1 MGVVVLGTNSERDMK
16 IAEVKDGYKYV
27 EKLYAL
33 YPILGNAIIKESTQ
47 EKINAQAKKALDQ
60 LVENPSY
67 FASVPLNWHLFITL
81 ATINYAKKWNAYEEG
96 RFTKYITL
104 QFGYRDDSGKIW
116 GVISKSLE
124 KTFNSKNRF
133 FLKDKNGREFY
144 ETVLVHSFAPL
155 NAWDSVFDLLYD
167 FLKYNLR
174 WNYIKDDPIINKMIY
189 ALNAKMNGNSSDD
202 EDLFISSKE
211 YHIRLGAK
219 RLLQNRPE
227 YSTVLF
233 EQIISRINDL
243 VQNSAKE
250 PSTYVEQLVD
260 QWFTNRISRMLE
272 GEKEQ
277 FTRKV
282 SRSGDTA
289 LSYSRIRA
297 SLMVDSSGV
306 VVNIPTIRLENT
318 GHKYAEVKLYDEVR
332 LISKE
337 TLEIYGNELGETV
350 SGCNIPITIS
360 GLNTCNLKVE
370 IVCDGDVIYDSGKSL
385 YKRFW
390 IFKNSKE
397 TSISGLKPGRYE
409 IYAPS
414 VDCISF
420 EEVDVYEKGN
430 NYLDICLND
439 DYAIYYNDRLVAMD
453 TSNIREVTI
462 SEPEYVEGCH
472 YVTEEDECK
481 IALIQDGFSLYLDK
495 DRQGNSV
502 RMYCGGEEIELTDY
516 WKDGDVCEIPLSSLS
531 SVDDVLS
538 VSIVSLEKNA
548 VIYEKHFLV
557 LRDLNVSFNKDCYV
571 MQDDYDE
578 AFADIRINEEM
589 QKHSI
594 QMGENVISIEYGAGN
609 INIDI
614 PAMTYHWNNIE
625 NIYPGENIW
634 IDDIKQGA
642 ELEIN
647 CSSELDF
654 EVEIGDERFSDSKI
668 DLFAIAEQ
676 ERSKASYNYP
686 VTVSVQNH
694 RYTLGQIIFS
704 EMFIRMPVFTSD
716 EQFIYWDGGISFIGN
731 RNKRIRLDLYNEE
744 NQAYSLE
751 LKFDDNKIELPE
763 DFVDGEYTY
772 SIVLESG
779 DEELILAQET
789 QFFGNPNKY
798 RFENK
803 VIEIFEV
810 TEDVEEGTKP
820 QEIKPV
826 YIENIKFIERNFV
839 ASEDGIFDI
848 YEGQMFFVRPDGSKK
863 YYSRKYYTN
872 KQTNFSFYKINPVKV
887 IYINEKLLRI
897 VNEDDEGLYCYDNF
911 GTSPRLEITDR
922 EPRIG
927 AKNYKD
933 ILFYLYGSNV
943 KRLRAQVNTPVVST
957 YSNVRNDF
965 EKYVEIDQH
974 EVIEADV
981 SKRMIINAGPGT
993 GKTWTLIE
1001 KIINLVDVQEVD
1013 PETILVLCFSKAAV
1027 EVVKNRL
1034 KKAADEERVSE
1045 VINLVDVRTFDSFA
1059 SQVLYWV
1066 KDESEYDNL
1075 QYYDIGKLNYDERI
1089 NLFTNT
1095 ITELPELLEQCSH
1108 LFVDEVQDLVKE
1120 RARMVLAM
1128 IRKIPEH
1135 SGVTLLGDA
1144 CQSIYDY
1151 QAGNDRM
1158 TSKQFYGIMAD
1169 DMPKFAHY
1177 TFTRNYRQDDELASL
1192 GDGYRKHILS
1202 GRIKECDSY
1211 WHKEVEKQIPQFKE
1225 YDADKITQSS
1235 LRELLDGGTV
1245 GILTRTNGQ
1254 ALKISAA
1261 LREKGIDHVL
1271 KKRLRDNTLNKW
1283 IALVF
1288 NDYELTSI
1296 DEDDFTDLYNQ
1307 IADPEDAESYEV
1319 WNAIK
1324 EAARTSSER
1333 IGVRDILKGV
1343 MTNSRSLALYSHER
1357 LSDLTVTNIHRG
1369 KGREFDSVLVE
1380 DDIFTDEEKE
1390 LEEHKVCYVALTRP
1404 KQEIFRINA
1413 KADYIRIDKEGDR
1426 RCFKSDYVGYNKQR
1440 LTYFEVTGE
1449 PDIDLRSFVRE
1460 PNTQSYIRENY
1471 GDIVGRKVV
1480 LLKDK
1485 HKSEFVR
1492 YKIMLEED
1500 NLFMGYT
1507 SKEFYE
1513 SLSRALHIVYKLP
1526 SRAELYFNVYPE
1538 RFTDL
1543 YVDDVIS
1550 VIDQL
1555 DGSEVD
1561 VKAFGE
1567 MVTWNAVTIVGY
1579 SKAEY

>member
-1 MGVVVLGTNSERDMK
+1 MVFV
-16 IAEVKDGYKYV
+16 YY
-27 EKLYAL
+27 
-33 YPILGNAIIKESTQ
+33 LGNDK
-47 EKINAQAKKALDQ
+47 LC
-60 LVENPSY
+60 
-67 FASVPLNWHLFITL
+67 
-81 ATINYAKKWNAYEEG
+81 KKWDSSEES

-116 GVISKSLE
+116 GIISSCLE
-124 KTFNSKNRF
+124 KALKSKNRF
-133 FLKDKNGREFY
+133 FLKDENGREFF

-155 NAWDSVFDLLYD
+155 NAWDSVFELLYD
-167 FLKYNLR
+167 FLRNNLR
-174 WNYIKDDPIINKMIY
+174 WNYIKEDPIIEKMIV

-227 YSTVLF
+227 YTVILF
-233 EQIISRINDL
+233 DSIIGRINDL
-243 VQNSAKE
+243 IQNAAKE
-250 PSTYVEQLVD
+250 PGSYLDKLVD
-260 QWFTNRISRMLE
+260 VWFANKISRLLD
-272 GEKEQ
+272 GEKAQ
-277 FTRKV
+277 ITKRV
-282 SRSGDTA
+282 SRTGDTA
-289 LSYSRIRA
+289 LSYSKIRTTVVL
-297 SLMVDSSGV
+297 SSSGISIAV
-306 VVNIPTIRLENT
+306 PTIRLENT
-318 GHKYAEVKLYDEVR
+318 GHKYAEIKLYEEGR

-337 TLEIYGNELGETV
+337 ILEIYGNELGETV
-350 SGCNIPITIS
+350 SGCSIPITIS
-360 GLNTCNLKVE
+360 GLNSCNLKVE
-370 IVCDGDVIYDSGKSL
+370 IICDGDVIYDSGKTL

-390 IFKNSKE
+390 IFKDGKE
-397 TSISGLKPGRYE
+397 ASISGLKPGRYE
-409 IYAPS
+409 IYAPY
-414 VDCISF
+414 VDSISF
-420 EEVDVYEKGN
+420 EEVDVFEKGN

-462 SEPEYVEGCH
+462 SEPEFVEGCH
-472 YVTEEDECK
+472 YVTEEDECN
-481 IALIQDGFSLYLDK
+481 IALVQDSFSIYLDRE
-495 DRQGNSV
+495 RQGNSI
-502 RMYCGGEEIELTDY
+502 RIYCGSEEIELTDY

-531 SVDDVLS
+531 SVNNVLS
-538 VSIVSLEKNA
+538 ISIVSLEKNA

-557 LRDLNVSFNKDCYV
+557 LSNLSISFNKDCYV

-589 QKHSI
+589 QRHNI
-594 QMGENVISIEYGAGN
+594 QIGEKVIAIEYEDGS
-609 INIDI
+609 IKVDV
-614 PAMTYHWNNIE
+614 PAMTYHWNNID
-625 NIYPGENIW
+625 NIYPGENLW
-634 IDDIKQGA
+634 IDNIKQGA

-694 RYTLGQIIFS
+694 KYTLGQIIFS

-716 EQFIYWDGGISFIGN
+716 EKFIYWDGGISFIGN
-731 RNKRIRLDLYNEE
+731 RNKRIRLDLYDEE
-744 NQAYSLE
+744 NQAYSLD
-751 LKFDDNKIELPE
+751 LKFDDNKIELQE

-772 SIVLESG
+772 SIVLESE

-839 ASEDGIFDI
+839 ASEYGVFDI

-872 KQTNFSFYKINPVKV
+872 KQTGFSFYKINPVKI

-922 EPRIG
+922 EPRNG

-943 KRLRAQVNTPVVST
+943 KRLRAQVTTPVIST

-965 EKYVEIDQH
+965 EKYVEIDQR

-981 SKRMIINAGPGT
+981 SRRMIINAGPGT

-1089 NLFTNT
+1089 NLFTST
-1095 ITELPELLEQCSH
+1095 ITDLPELMEQCCH

-1128 IRKIPEH
+1128 IRNIPEP

-1158 TSKQFYGIMAD
+1158 TSKQFYGVMAN
-1169 DMPKFAHY
+1169 DMPKFAYY
-1177 TFTRNYRQDDELASL
+1177 TFTRNYRQEDELAYL

-1202 GRIKECDSY
+1202 GRIKDCDSY
-1211 WHKEVEKQIPQFKE
+1211 WHNDVEKRIPQFKE

-1235 LRELLDGGTV
+1235 LRELLDTGTV

-1261 LREKGIDHVL
+1261 LKEKGINHVL

-1283 IALVF
+1283 IALAF
-1288 NDYELTSI
+1288 NYYELTSV
-1296 DEDDFTDLYNQ
+1296 DEDDFTTLYNQ

-1324 EAARTSSER
+1324 EAARVSSER

-1343 MTNSRSLALYSHER
+1343 MTNSRSMVLYSHER
-1357 LSDLTVTNIHRG
+1357 VSDLTVTNIHRG
-1369 KGREFDSVLVE
+1369 KGREFDAVLVE
-1380 DDIFTDEEKE
+1380 NDIFSEDEKE

-1404 KQEIFRINA
+1404 KREIYRINA

-1449 PDIDLRSFVRE
+1449 QDIDLRSFVRE
-1460 PNTQSYIRENY
+1460 SGAQLYIRENY
-1471 GDIVGRKVV
+1471 DDIVGKKIV
-1480 LLKDK
+1480 LIKDK

-1492 YKIMLEED
+1492 YKIVLVED
-1500 NLFMGYT
+1500 NYVLGYT

-1513 SLSRALHIVYKLP
+1513 SLSRVLHIVYKLP

-1538 RFTDL
+1538 RFTDI

-1555 DGSEVD
+1555 DGSEMG
-1561 VKAFGE
+1561 VKAYGE
-1567 MVTWNAVTIVGY
+1567 IVTWNAVTIVGY

>member
-1 MGVVVLGTNSERDMK
+1 M
-16 IAEVKDGYKYV
+16 
-27 EKLYAL
+27 
-33 YPILGNAIIKESTQ
+33 
-47 EKINAQAKKALDQ
+47 
-60 LVENPSY
+60 
-67 FASVPLNWHLFITL
+67 
-81 ATINYAKKWNAYEEG
+81 
-96 RFTKYITL
+96 
-104 QFGYRDDSGKIW
+104 
-116 GVISKSLE
+116 
-124 KTFNSKNRF
+124 
-133 FLKDKNGREFY
+133 
-144 ETVLVHSFAPL
+144 LVHSFAPL
-155 NAWDSVFDLLYD
+155 NAWDSVFELLYD
-167 FLKYNLR
+167 FLRNNLR
-174 WNYIKDDPIINKMIY
+174 WNYIKEDPIIEKMIV

-227 YSTVLF
+227 YTVILF
-233 EQIISRINDL
+233 DSIISRINDL
-243 VQNSAKE
+243 IQNAAKE
-250 PSTYVEQLVD
+250 PRSYLDKLVD
-260 QWFTNRISRMLE
+260 VWFANKISRLLD
-272 GEKEQ
+272 GEKAQ
-277 FTRKV
+277 ITKRV
-282 SRSGDTA
+282 SRTGDTA
-289 LSYSRIRA
+289 LSYSKIRTTVVL
-297 SLMVDSSGV
+297 SSSGISIAV
-306 VVNIPTIRLENT
+306 PTIRLENT
-318 GHKYAEVKLYDEVR
+318 GHKYAEIKLYEEGR

-337 TLEIYGNELGETV
+337 ILEIYGNELGETV
-350 SGCNIPITIS
+350 SGCSIPITIS
-360 GLNTCNLKVE
+360 GLNSCNLKVE
-370 IVCDGDVIYDSGKSL
+370 IICDGDVIYDSGKSL
-385 YKRFW
+385 HKRFW
-390 IFKNSKE
+390 IFKNGKE
-397 TSISGLKPGRYE
+397 ASISGLKPGRYE
-409 IYAPS
+409 IYAPY
-414 VDCISF
+414 VDSISF
-420 EEVDVYEKGN
+420 EEVDVFEKGN

-462 SEPEYVEGCH
+462 SEPEFVEGCH

-481 IALIQDGFSLYLDK
+481 IALVQDSFSIYLDRE
-495 DRQGNSV
+495 RQGNSI
-502 RMYCGGEEIELTDY
+502 RIYCGSEEIELTDY

-531 SVDDVLS
+531 LVNNVLS
-538 VSIVSLEKNA
+538 ISIVSLEKNA

-557 LRDLNVSFNKDCYV
+557 LSNLSISFNKDCYV

-589 QKHSI
+589 QRHNI
-594 QMGENVISIEYGAGN
+594 QIGEKVIVIEYEDGS
-609 INIDI
+609 IKVDV
-614 PAMTYHWNNIE
+614 PAMTYHWNNID
-625 NIYPGENIW
+625 NIYPGENVW

-654 EVEIGDERFSDSKI
+654 EVEIWDERFSDSKI

-731 RNKRIRLDLYNEE
+731 RNKRIRLDLYDEE
-744 NQAYSLE
+744 NQAYSLN

-772 SIVLESG
+772 SIVLESE

-826 YIENIKFIERNFV
+826 YIENIKFIERNFL

-872 KQTNFSFYKINPVKV
+872 KQTGFSFYKINPVKI

-943 KRLRAQVNTPVVST
+943 KRLRAQVTTPVIST

-965 EKYVEIDQH
+965 EKYVEIDQR

-981 SKRMIINAGPGT
+981 SRRMIINAGPGT

-1089 NLFTNT
+1089 NLFTST
-1095 ITELPELLEQCSH
+1095 ITDLPELMEQCCH

-1120 RARMVLAM
+1120 RARMVLAI
-1128 IRKIPEH
+1128 IRNIPES

-1151 QAGNDRM
+1151 QERNDRM
-1158 TSKQFYGIMAD
+1158 TSKQFYSVMAN
-1169 DMPKFAHY
+1169 DMQKFAYY
-1177 TFTRNYRQDDELASL
+1177 TFTRNYRQEDELAYL

-1202 GRIKECDSY
+1202 GRIKDCDSY
-1211 WHKEVEKQIPQFKE
+1211 WHNDVEKRIPQFKE
-1225 YDADKITQSS
+1225 YDADKITQNS
-1235 LRELLDGGTV
+1235 LRELLDSGTV

-1261 LREKGIDHVL
+1261 LKEKGINHVL

-1288 NDYELTSI
+1288 NDYELTSV
-1296 DEDDFTDLYNQ
+1296 DEDDFTTLYNQ

-1324 EAARTSSER
+1324 EAARVSSER

-1343 MTNSRSLALYSHER
+1343 MTNSRSMVLYSHER
-1357 LSDLTVTNIHRG
+1357 VSGLTVTNIHRG
-1369 KGREFDSVLVE
+1369 KGREFDAVLVE
-1380 DDIFTDEEKE
+1380 NDIFSEDEKE

-1404 KQEIFRINA
+1404 KREIYRINA

-1460 PNTQSYIRENY
+1460 SGAQLYIRENY
-1471 GDIVGRKVV
+1471 DDLVGKKIV
-1480 LLKDK
+1480 LIKDK

-1492 YKIMLEED
+1492 YKIVLVED
-1500 NLFMGYT
+1500 NYVLGYT

-1538 RFTDL
+1538 RFTDI

-1555 DGSEVD
+1555 DGSEMG

>member
-1 MGVVVLGTNSERDMK
+1 M
-16 IAEVKDGYKYV
+16 
-27 EKLYAL
+27 
-33 YPILGNAIIKESTQ
+33 
-47 EKINAQAKKALDQ
+47 
-60 LVENPSY
+60 
-67 FASVPLNWHLFITL
+67 
-81 ATINYAKKWNAYEEG
+81 
-96 RFTKYITL
+96 
-104 QFGYRDDSGKIW
+104 DS
-116 GVISKSLE
+116 
-124 KTFNSKNRF
+124 
-133 FLKDKNGREFY
+133 
-144 ETVLVHSFAPL
+144 
-155 NAWDSVFDLLYD
+155 
-167 FLKYNLR
+167 
-174 WNYIKDDPIINKMIY
+174 
-189 ALNAKMNGNSSDD
+189 
-202 EDLFISSKE
+202 
-211 YHIRLGAK
+211 
-219 RLLQNRPE
+219 
-227 YSTVLF
+227 
-233 EQIISRINDL
+233 
-243 VQNSAKE
+243 
-250 PSTYVEQLVD
+250 
-260 QWFTNRISRMLE
+260 
-272 GEKEQ
+272 
-277 FTRKV
+277 
-282 SRSGDTA
+282 
-289 LSYSRIRA
+289 
-297 SLMVDSSGV
+297 
-306 VVNIPTIRLENT
+306 
-318 GHKYAEVKLYDEVR
+318 
-332 LISKE
+332 
-337 TLEIYGNELGETV
+337 
-350 SGCNIPITIS
+350 
-360 GLNTCNLKVE
+360 
-370 IVCDGDVIYDSGKSL
+370 
-385 YKRFW
+385 
-390 IFKNSKE
+390 
-397 TSISGLKPGRYE
+397 
-409 IYAPS
+409 
-414 VDCISF
+414 ISF
-420 EEVDVYEKGN
+420 EEVDVFERGN

-462 SEPEYVEGCH
+462 SEPEFVEGCH

-481 IALIQDGFSLYLDK
+481 IALVQDSFSIYLDRE
-495 DRQGNSV
+495 RQGNSI
-502 RMYCGGEEIELTDY
+502 RIYCGSEEIELTDY
-516 WKDGDVCEIPLSSLS
+516 WKDGDICEIPLSSLS
-531 SVDDVLS
+531 SVNNVLS
-538 VSIVSLEKNA
+538 ISIVSLEKNA

-557 LRDLNVSFNKDCYV
+557 LSDLSISFNKDCYV

-578 AFADIRINEEM
+578 AFADIKINEEM
-589 QKHSI
+589 QRHNI
-594 QMGENVISIEYGAGN
+594 QIGETVISIEYEDGS
-609 INIDI
+609 IKVDV
-614 PAMTYHWNNIE
+614 PAMTYHWNNID
-625 NIYPGENIW
+625 NIYPGENVW

-654 EVEIGDERFSDSKI
+654 EVEIGDERFSDSII
-668 DLFAIAEQ
+668 DLFAIAEK

-744 NQAYSLE
+744 NQAYSLD

-772 SIVLESG
+772 SIVLESEK
-779 DEELILAQET
+779 EELILAQET

-820 QEIKPV
+820 QEIKHV

-863 YYSRKYYTN
+863 YYSHKYYTS
-872 KQTNFSFYKINPVKV
+872 KQTSFSFYKINPVKI

-943 KRLRAQVNTPVVST
+943 KRLRAQVTAPAIST

-965 EKYVEIDQH
+965 EKYVEIDQR
-974 EVIEADV
+974 EVIEAEV
-981 SKRMIINAGPGT
+981 SRRMIINAGPGT

-1089 NLFTNT
+1089 NLFTSI
-1095 ITELPELLEQCSH
+1095 ITALPELMEQCSH

-1128 IRKIPEH
+1128 IRNIPEP

-1158 TSKQFYGIMAD
+1158 TSKQFYGVMAN
-1169 DMPKFAHY
+1169 DMPKFAYY
-1177 TFTRNYRQDDELASL
+1177 TFTRNYRQDNELAYL

-1202 GRIKECDSY
+1202 GRIKDCDSY
-1211 WHKEVEKQIPQFKE
+1211 WHNDVEKRIPQFKE

-1235 LRELLDGGTV
+1235 LRELLNAGTV

-1288 NDYELTSI
+1288 NDYELTSV
-1296 DEDDFTDLYNQ
+1296 DEEDFTNLYNQ
-1307 IADPEDAESYEV
+1307 MADPEDAESYEV

-1324 EAARTSSER
+1324 EAVRVSSER

-1343 MTNSRSLALYSHER
+1343 MTNSRSMVLYSHER
-1357 LSDLTVTNIHRG
+1357 VSDLTVTNIHRG
-1369 KGREFDSVLVE
+1369 KGREFDAVLVE
-1380 DDIFTDEEKE
+1380 NDIFSEDEKE

-1404 KQEIFRINA
+1404 KREIYRINA

-1426 RCFKSDYVGYNKQR
+1426 RCFKSDYVGFNKQR

-1460 PNTQSYIRENY
+1460 NGAQLYIRENY
-1471 GDIVGRKVV
+1471 DDLVGKKIV
-1480 LLKDK
+1480 LIKDK

-1492 YKIMLEED
+1492 YKIVLGED
-1500 NLFMGYT
+1500 NYVLGYT

-1513 SLSRALHIVYKLP
+1513 SLSRALHTVYKLP

-1538 RFTDL
+1538 RFTDI

-1555 DGSEVD
+1555 DGSEMG

>member
-1 MGVVVLGTNSERDMK
+1 
-16 IAEVKDGYKYV
+16 
-27 EKLYAL
+27 
-33 YPILGNAIIKESTQ
+33 
-47 EKINAQAKKALDQ
+47 
-60 LVENPSY
+60 
-67 FASVPLNWHLFITL
+67 
-81 ATINYAKKWNAYEEG
+81 
-96 RFTKYITL
+96 
-104 QFGYRDDSGKIW
+104 
-116 GVISKSLE
+116 
-124 KTFNSKNRF
+124 
-133 FLKDKNGREFY
+133 
-144 ETVLVHSFAPL
+144 
-155 NAWDSVFDLLYD
+155 
-167 FLKYNLR
+167 
-174 WNYIKDDPIINKMIY
+174 
-189 ALNAKMNGNSSDD
+189 MNN
-202 EDLFISSKE
+202 
-211 YHIRLGAK
+211 
-219 RLLQNRPE
+219 
-227 YSTVLF
+227 
-233 EQIISRINDL
+233 
-243 VQNSAKE
+243 
-250 PSTYVEQLVD
+250 
-260 QWFTNRISRMLE
+260 
-272 GEKEQ
+272 
-277 FTRKV
+277 
-282 SRSGDTA
+282 
-289 LSYSRIRA
+289 
-297 SLMVDSSGV
+297 
-306 VVNIPTIRLENT
+306 
-318 GHKYAEVKLYDEVR
+318 
-332 LISKE
+332 
-337 TLEIYGNELGETV
+337 
-350 SGCNIPITIS
+350 
-360 GLNTCNLKVE
+360 
-370 IVCDGDVIYDSGKSL
+370 
-385 YKRFW
+385 
-390 IFKNSKE
+390 
-397 TSISGLKPGRYE
+397 
-409 IYAPS
+409 
-414 VDCISF
+414 
-420 EEVDVYEKGN
+420 
-430 NYLDICLND
+430 
-439 DYAIYYNDRLVAMD
+439 
-453 TSNIREVTI
+453 
-462 SEPEYVEGCH
+462 
-472 YVTEEDECK
+472 
-481 IALIQDGFSLYLDK
+481 
-495 DRQGNSV
+495 
-502 RMYCGGEEIELTDY
+502 
-516 WKDGDVCEIPLSSLS
+516 
-531 SVDDVLS
+531 VLS
-538 VSIVSLEKNA
+538 ISIVSLEKNA
-548 VIYEKHFLV
+548 VIYEKQFLV
-557 LRDLNVSFNKDCYV
+557 LSNLSISFNKDCYV

-589 QKHSI
+589 QRHNI
-594 QMGENVISIEYGAGN
+594 QIGEKVIAIEYEDGS
-609 INIDI
+609 IKVDV
-614 PAMTYHWNNIE
+614 PAMTYHWNNID
-625 NIYPGENIW
+625 NIYPGENVW

-654 EVEIGDERFSDSKI
+654 EVEIGDEQFSDSKI

-731 RNKRIRLDLYNEE
+731 RNKRIRLDLYDEE
-744 NQAYSLE
+744 NQAYSLD

-772 SIVLESG
+772 SIVLESE

-872 KQTNFSFYKINPVKV
+872 KQTGFSVYKINPVKI

-943 KRLRAQVNTPVVST
+943 KRLRAQVTAPVIST

-965 EKYVEIDQH
+965 EKYVEIDQR
-974 EVIEADV
+974 EVIEAEV
-981 SKRMIINAGPGT
+981 SRRMIINAGPGT

-1034 KKAADEERVSE
+1034 KKAADEERVLE

-1059 SQVLYWV
+1059 SQALYWV

-1089 NLFTNT
+1089 NLFTST
-1095 ITELPELLEQCSH
+1095 ITDLPELMEQCCH

-1128 IRKIPEH
+1128 IRNIPES

-1158 TSKQFYGIMAD
+1158 TSKQFYSVMAN
-1169 DMPKFAHY
+1169 DMPKFAYY
-1177 TFTRNYRQDDELASL
+1177 TFTRNYRQDDELAYL

-1202 GRIKECDSY
+1202 GRIKDCDAY
-1211 WHKEVEKQIPQFKE
+1211 WHNDVEKRIPQFKE
-1225 YDADKITQSS
+1225 YDADKITQNS
-1235 LRELLDGGTV
+1235 LRELLDAGTV

-1261 LREKGIDHVL
+1261 LREKGINHVL

-1288 NDYELTSI
+1288 NDYELTSV
-1296 DEDDFTDLYNQ
+1296 DEDDFTTLYNQ
-1307 IADPEDAESYEV
+1307 IADPEDAESHEV

-1324 EAARTSSER
+1324 EAARVSSER

-1343 MTNSRSLALYSHER
+1343 MTNSRSMVLYSHER
-1357 LSDLTVTNIHRG
+1357 VSGLTVTNIHRG
-1369 KGREFDSVLVE
+1369 KGREFDAVLVE
-1380 DDIFTDEEKE
+1380 NDIFSEDEKE

-1404 KQEIFRINA
+1404 KREIYRINA

-1460 PNTQSYIRENY
+1460 SGAQLYIRENY
-1471 GDIVGRKVV
+1471 DDLVGKKIV
-1480 LLKDK
+1480 LIKDK

-1492 YKIMLEED
+1492 YKIVLVED
-1500 NLFMGYT
+1500 NYVLGYT

-1538 RFTDL
+1538 RFTDI

-1555 DGSEVD
+1555 DGSEMG

>member
-1 MGVVVLGTNSERDMK
+1 M
-16 IAEVKDGYKYV
+16 
-27 EKLYAL
+27 
-33 YPILGNAIIKESTQ
+33 
-47 EKINAQAKKALDQ
+47 
-60 LVENPSY
+60 
-67 FASVPLNWHLFITL
+67 
-81 ATINYAKKWNAYEEG
+81 
-96 RFTKYITL
+96 
-104 QFGYRDDSGKIW
+104 DS
-116 GVISKSLE
+116 
-124 KTFNSKNRF
+124 
-133 FLKDKNGREFY
+133 
-144 ETVLVHSFAPL
+144 
-155 NAWDSVFDLLYD
+155 
-167 FLKYNLR
+167 
-174 WNYIKDDPIINKMIY
+174 
-189 ALNAKMNGNSSDD
+189 
-202 EDLFISSKE
+202 
-211 YHIRLGAK
+211 
-219 RLLQNRPE
+219 
-227 YSTVLF
+227 
-233 EQIISRINDL
+233 
-243 VQNSAKE
+243 
-250 PSTYVEQLVD
+250 
-260 QWFTNRISRMLE
+260 
-272 GEKEQ
+272 
-277 FTRKV
+277 
-282 SRSGDTA
+282 
-289 LSYSRIRA
+289 
-297 SLMVDSSGV
+297 
-306 VVNIPTIRLENT
+306 
-318 GHKYAEVKLYDEVR
+318 
-332 LISKE
+332 
-337 TLEIYGNELGETV
+337 
-350 SGCNIPITIS
+350 
-360 GLNTCNLKVE
+360 
-370 IVCDGDVIYDSGKSL
+370 
-385 YKRFW
+385 
-390 IFKNSKE
+390 
-397 TSISGLKPGRYE
+397 
-409 IYAPS
+409 
-414 VDCISF
+414 ISF
-420 EEVDVYEKGN
+420 EEVDVFEKGN

-462 SEPEYVEGCH
+462 SEPEFVEGCH

-481 IALIQDGFSLYLDK
+481 IALVQDSFSIYLDRE
-495 DRQGNSV
+495 RQGNSI
-502 RMYCGGEEIELTDY
+502 RIYCGSEEIELTDY

-531 SVDDVLS
+531 SVNNVLS
-538 VSIVSLEKNA
+538 ISIVSLEKNA

-557 LRDLNVSFNKDCYV
+557 LSNLSISFNKDCYV

-589 QKHSI
+589 QRHNI
-594 QMGENVISIEYGAGN
+594 QIGEKVIAIEYEDGS
-609 INIDI
+609 IKVDV
-614 PAMTYHWNNIE
+614 PAMTYHWNNID
-625 NIYPGENIW
+625 NIYPGENVW

-731 RNKRIRLDLYNEE
+731 RNKRIRLDLYDEE
-744 NQAYSLE
+744 NQAYSLD

-772 SIVLESG
+772 SIVLESE

-872 KQTNFSFYKINPVKV
+872 KQTGFSFYKINPVKI

-943 KRLRAQVNTPVVST
+943 KRLRAQVTTPVIST

-965 EKYVEIDQH
+965 EKYVEIDQR

-981 SKRMIINAGPGT
+981 SRRMIINAGPGT

-1045 VINLVDVRTFDSFA
+1045 VINLVDVRTFDAFA

-1089 NLFTNT
+1089 NLFTST
-1095 ITELPELLEQCSH
+1095 ITVLPELMEQCSH

-1128 IRKIPEH
+1128 IRNIPES

-1151 QAGNDRM
+1151 QAGNARM
-1158 TSKQFYGIMAD
+1158 TSKQFYSVMAN
-1169 DMPKFAHY
+1169 DMPKFAYY
-1177 TFTRNYRQDDELASL
+1177 TFTRNYRQEDELAYL
-1192 GDGYRKHILS
+1192 GDEYRKHILS
-1202 GRIKECDSY
+1202 GRIKDCDAY
-1211 WHKEVEKQIPQFKE
+1211 WHNDVEKRIPQFKE
-1225 YDADKITQSS
+1225 YDADKITQNS
-1235 LRELLDGGTV
+1235 LRELLDAGTV

-1261 LREKGIDHVL
+1261 LKEKGINHVL

-1288 NDYELTSI
+1288 NDYELTSV
-1296 DEDDFTDLYNQ
+1296 DEDDFTTLYNQ

-1324 EAARTSSER
+1324 EAARVSSER

-1343 MTNSRSLALYSHER
+1343 MTNSRSMVLYSHER
-1357 LSDLTVTNIHRG
+1357 VSGLTVTNIHRG
-1369 KGREFDSVLVE
+1369 KGREFDAVLVE
-1380 DDIFTDEEKE
+1380 NDIFSEDEKE

-1404 KQEIFRINA
+1404 KREIYRINA

-1460 PNTQSYIRENY
+1460 SGAQLYIRENY
-1471 GDIVGRKVV
+1471 DDLVGKKIV
-1480 LLKDK
+1480 LIKDK
-1485 HKSEFVR
+1485 YKSEFVR
-1492 YKIMLEED
+1492 YKIVLVED
-1500 NLFMGYT
+1500 NYVLGYT

-1538 RFTDL
+1538 RFTDI

-1555 DGSEVD
+1555 DGSEMG

>member
-1 MGVVVLGTNSERDMK
+1 M
-16 IAEVKDGYKYV
+16 
-27 EKLYAL
+27 
-33 YPILGNAIIKESTQ
+33 
-47 EKINAQAKKALDQ
+47 
-60 LVENPSY
+60 
-67 FASVPLNWHLFITL
+67 
-81 ATINYAKKWNAYEEG
+81 
-96 RFTKYITL
+96 
-104 QFGYRDDSGKIW
+104 
-116 GVISKSLE
+116 
-124 KTFNSKNRF
+124 
-133 FLKDKNGREFY
+133 
-144 ETVLVHSFAPL
+144 
-155 NAWDSVFDLLYD
+155 
-167 FLKYNLR
+167 
-174 WNYIKDDPIINKMIY
+174 
-189 ALNAKMNGNSSDD
+189 
-202 EDLFISSKE
+202 
-211 YHIRLGAK
+211 
-219 RLLQNRPE
+219 
-227 YSTVLF
+227 
-233 EQIISRINDL
+233 
-243 VQNSAKE
+243 
-250 PSTYVEQLVD
+250 
-260 QWFTNRISRMLE
+260 
-272 GEKEQ
+272 
-277 FTRKV
+277 
-282 SRSGDTA
+282 
-289 LSYSRIRA
+289 
-297 SLMVDSSGV
+297 
-306 VVNIPTIRLENT
+306 
-318 GHKYAEVKLYDEVR
+318 
-332 LISKE
+332 
-337 TLEIYGNELGETV
+337 
-350 SGCNIPITIS
+350 
-360 GLNTCNLKVE
+360 
-370 IVCDGDVIYDSGKSL
+370 
-385 YKRFW
+385 
-390 IFKNSKE
+390 
-397 TSISGLKPGRYE
+397 
-409 IYAPS
+409 
-414 VDCISF
+414 
-420 EEVDVYEKGN
+420 
-430 NYLDICLND
+430 
-439 DYAIYYNDRLVAMD
+439 
-453 TSNIREVTI
+453 TI
-462 SEPEYVEGCH
+462 SEPEFVEGCH

-481 IALIQDGFSLYLDK
+481 IALVQDSFSIYLDRE
-495 DRQGNSV
+495 RQGNSI
-502 RMYCGGEEIELTDY
+502 RIYCGSEEIELTDY

-531 SVDDVLS
+531 SVNNVLS
-538 VSIVSLEKNA
+538 ISIVSLEKNA

-557 LRDLNVSFNKDCYV
+557 LSNLSISFNKDCYV

-589 QKHSI
+589 QRHNI
-594 QMGENVISIEYGAGN
+594 QIGEKVIVIEYEDGS
-609 INIDI
+609 IKVDV
-614 PAMTYHWNNIE
+614 PAMTYHWNNID
-625 NIYPGENIW
+625 NIYPGENVW

-716 EQFIYWDGGISFIGN
+716 EQFIYWDGGISYIGN
-731 RNKRIRLDLYNEE
+731 RNKRIRLDLYDEE
-744 NQAYSLE
+744 NQAYSLN

-772 SIVLESG
+772 SIVLESE

-826 YIENIKFIERNFV
+826 YIENIKFIERNFL

-872 KQTNFSFYKINPVKV
+872 KQTGFSFYKINPVKI

-943 KRLRAQVNTPVVST
+943 KRLRAQVTTPVIST

-965 EKYVEIDQH
+965 EKYVEIDQR

-981 SKRMIINAGPGT
+981 SRRMIINAGPGT

-1089 NLFTNT
+1089 NLFTST
-1095 ITELPELLEQCSH
+1095 ITDLPELMEQCCH

-1120 RARMVLAM
+1120 RARMVLAI
-1128 IRKIPEH
+1128 IRNIPES

-1151 QAGNDRM
+1151 QARNDRM
-1158 TSKQFYGIMAD
+1158 TSKQFYSVMAN
-1169 DMPKFAHY
+1169 DMPKFAYY
-1177 TFTRNYRQDDELASL
+1177 TFTRNYRQEDELAYL

-1202 GRIKECDSY
+1202 GRIKDCDSY
-1211 WHKEVEKQIPQFKE
+1211 WHNDVEKRIPQFKE
-1225 YDADKITQSS
+1225 YDADKITQNS
-1235 LRELLDGGTV
+1235 LRELLDSGTV

-1261 LREKGIDHVL
+1261 LKEKGINHVL

-1288 NDYELTSI
+1288 NDYELTSV
-1296 DEDDFTDLYNQ
+1296 DEDDFTTLYNQ

-1324 EAARTSSER
+1324 EAARVSSER

-1343 MTNSRSLALYSHER
+1343 MTNSRSMVLYSHER
-1357 LSDLTVTNIHRG
+1357 VSGLTVTNIHRG
-1369 KGREFDSVLVE
+1369 KGREFDAVLVE
-1380 DDIFTDEEKE
+1380 NDIFSEDEKE

-1404 KQEIFRINA
+1404 KREIYRINA

-1460 PNTQSYIRENY
+1460 SGAQLYIRENY
-1471 GDIVGRKVV
+1471 DDLVGKKIV
-1480 LLKDK
+1480 LIKDK

-1492 YKIMLEED
+1492 YKIVLVED
-1500 NLFMGYT
+1500 NYVLGYT

-1538 RFTDL
+1538 RFTDI

-1555 DGSEVD
+1555 DGSEMG

>member
-1 MGVVVLGTNSERDMK
+1 
-16 IAEVKDGYKYV
+16 
-27 EKLYAL
+27 
-33 YPILGNAIIKESTQ
+33 
-47 EKINAQAKKALDQ
+47 
-60 LVENPSY
+60 
-67 FASVPLNWHLFITL
+67 
-81 ATINYAKKWNAYEEG
+81 
-96 RFTKYITL
+96 
-104 QFGYRDDSGKIW
+104 
-116 GVISKSLE
+116 
-124 KTFNSKNRF
+124 
-133 FLKDKNGREFY
+133 
-144 ETVLVHSFAPL
+144 
-155 NAWDSVFDLLYD
+155 
-167 FLKYNLR
+167 
-174 WNYIKDDPIINKMIY
+174 MIV

-227 YSTVLF
+227 YTVILF
-233 EQIISRINDL
+233 DSIISRINDL
-243 VQNSAKE
+243 IQNAAKE
-250 PSTYVEQLVD
+250 PRSYLDKLVD
-260 QWFTNRISRMLE
+260 VWFANKISRLLD
-272 GEKEQ
+272 GEKAQ
-277 FTRKV
+277 ITKRV
-282 SRSGDTA
+282 SRTGDTA
-289 LSYSRIRA
+289 LSYSKIRTTVVL
-297 SLMVDSSGV
+297 SSSGISIAV
-306 VVNIPTIRLENT
+306 PTIRLENT
-318 GHKYAEVKLYDEVR
+318 GHKYAEIKLYEEGR

-337 TLEIYGNELGETV
+337 ILEIYGNELGETV
-350 SGCNIPITIS
+350 SGCSIPITIS
-360 GLNTCNLKVE
+360 GLNSCNLKVE
-370 IVCDGDVIYDSGKSL
+370 IICDGDVIYDSGKSL
-385 YKRFW
+385 HKRFW
-390 IFKNSKE
+390 IFKNGKE
-397 TSISGLKPGRYE
+397 ASISGLKPGRYE
-409 IYAPS
+409 IYAPY
-414 VDCISF
+414 VDSISF
-420 EEVDVYEKGN
+420 EEVDVFEKGN

-462 SEPEYVEGCH
+462 SEPEFVEGCH

-481 IALIQDGFSLYLDK
+481 IALVQDSFSIYLDRE
-495 DRQGNSV
+495 RQGNSI
-502 RMYCGGEEIELTDY
+502 RIYCGSEEIELTDY

-531 SVDDVLS
+531 SVNNVLS
-538 VSIVSLEKNA
+538 ISIVSLEKNA

-557 LRDLNVSFNKDCYV
+557 LSNLSISFNKDCYV

-589 QKHSI
+589 QRHNI
-594 QMGENVISIEYGAGN
+594 QIGEKVIVIEYEDGS
-609 INIDI
+609 IKVDV
-614 PAMTYHWNNIE
+614 PAMTYHWNNID
-625 NIYPGENIW
+625 NIYPGENVW

-731 RNKRIRLDLYNEE
+731 RNKRIRLDLYDEE
-744 NQAYSLE
+744 NQAYSLN

-772 SIVLESG
+772 SIVLESE

-826 YIENIKFIERNFV
+826 YIENIKFIERNFL

-872 KQTNFSFYKINPVKV
+872 KQTGFSFYKINPVKI

-943 KRLRAQVNTPVVST
+943 KRLRAQVTTPVIST

-965 EKYVEIDQH
+965 EKYVEIDQR

-981 SKRMIINAGPGT
+981 SRRMIINAGPGT

-1089 NLFTNT
+1089 NLFTST
-1095 ITELPELLEQCSH
+1095 ITDLPELMEQCCH

-1120 RARMVLAM
+1120 RARMVLAI
-1128 IRKIPEH
+1128 IRNIPES

-1151 QAGNDRM
+1151 QARNDRM
-1158 TSKQFYGIMAD
+1158 TSKQFYSVMAN
-1169 DMPKFAHY
+1169 DMPKFAYY
-1177 TFTRNYRQDDELASL
+1177 TFTRNYRQEDELAYL

-1202 GRIKECDSY
+1202 GRIKDCDSY
-1211 WHKEVEKQIPQFKE
+1211 WHNDVEKRIPQFKE
-1225 YDADKITQSS
+1225 YDADKITQNS
-1235 LRELLDGGTV
+1235 LRELLDSGTV

-1261 LREKGIDHVL
+1261 LKEKGINHVL

-1288 NDYELTSI
+1288 NDYELTSV
-1296 DEDDFTDLYNQ
+1296 DEDDFTTLYNQ

-1324 EAARTSSER
+1324 EAARVSSER

-1343 MTNSRSLALYSHER
+1343 MTNSRSMVLYSHER
-1357 LSDLTVTNIHRG
+1357 VSGLTVTNIHRG
-1369 KGREFDSVLVE
+1369 KGREFDAVLVE
-1380 DDIFTDEEKE
+1380 NDIFSEDEKE

-1404 KQEIFRINA
+1404 KREIYRINA

-1460 PNTQSYIRENY
+1460 SGAQLYIRENY
-1471 GDIVGRKVV
+1471 DDLVGKKIV
-1480 LLKDK
+1480 LIKDK

-1492 YKIMLEED
+1492 YKIVLVED
-1500 NLFMGYT
+1500 NYVLGYT

-1538 RFTDL
+1538 RFTDI

-1555 DGSEVD
+1555 DGSEMG

>member
-1 MGVVVLGTNSERDMK
+1 MNRK
-16 IAEVKDGYKYV
+16 
-27 EKLYAL
+27 
-33 YPILGNAIIKESTQ
+33 Q
-47 EKINAQAKKALDQ
+47 EKRFWSADQ
-60 LVENPSY
+60 
-67 FASVPLNWHLFITL
+67 
-81 ATINYAKKWNAYEEG
+81 K
-96 RFTKYITL
+96 RFVY
-104 QFGYRDDSGKIW
+104 
-116 GVISKSLE
+116 SL
-124 KTFNSKNRF
+124 R
-133 FLKDKNGREFY
+133 
-144 ETVLVHSFAPL
+144 
-155 NAWDSVFDLLYD
+155 
-167 FLKYNLR
+167 
-174 WNYIKDDPIINKMIY
+174 
-189 ALNAKMNGNSSDD
+189 
-202 EDLFISSKE
+202 
-211 YHIRLGAK
+211 
-219 RLLQNRPE
+219 
-227 YSTVLF
+227 
-233 EQIISRINDL
+233 
-243 VQNSAKE
+243 
-250 PSTYVEQLVD
+250 
-260 QWFTNRISRMLE
+260 
-272 GEKEQ
+272 
-277 FTRKV
+277 V
-282 SRSGDTA
+282 SRTGDTA
-289 LSYSRIRA
+289 LSYSKIGTTVVL
-297 SLMVDSSGV
+297 SSSGISIAV
-306 VVNIPTIRLENT
+306 PTIRLENT
-318 GHKYAEVKLYDEVR
+318 GHKYAEIKLYEEGR

-337 TLEIYGNELGETV
+337 ILEIYGNELGETV
-350 SGCNIPITIS
+350 SGCSIPITIS
-360 GLNTCNLKVE
+360 GLNSCNLKVE
-370 IVCDGDVIYDSGKSL
+370 IICDGDVIYDSGKSL
-385 YKRFW
+385 HKKFW
-390 IFKNSKE
+390 IFKNGKE
-397 TSISGLKPGRYE
+397 ASISGLKPGRYE
-409 IYAPS
+409 IYAPY
-414 VDCISF
+414 VDSISF
-420 EEVDVYEKGN
+420 EEVDVFEKGN

-462 SEPEYVEGCH
+462 SEPEFVEGCH

-481 IALIQDGFSLYLDK
+481 IALVQDSFSIYLDRE
-495 DRQGNSV
+495 RQGNSI
-502 RMYCGGEEIELTDY
+502 RIYCGSEEIELTDY
-516 WKDGDVCEIPLSSLS
+516 WKDGDVCELPLSSLS
-531 SVDDVLS
+531 SVNNVLS
-538 VSIVSLEKNA
+538 ISIVSLEKNA

-557 LRDLNVSFNKDCYV
+557 LSNLSISFNKDCYV

-589 QKHSI
+589 QRHNI
-594 QMGENVISIEYGAGN
+594 QIGEKVIAIEYEDGS
-609 INIDI
+609 IKVDV
-614 PAMTYHWNNIE
+614 PAMTYHWNNID
-625 NIYPGENIW
+625 NIYPGENVW

-731 RNKRIRLDLYNEE
+731 RNKRIRLDLYDEE
-744 NQAYSLE
+744 NQAYSLD

-772 SIVLESG
+772 SIVLESE

-863 YYSRKYYTN
+863 YYSHKYYTN
-872 KQTNFSFYKINPVKV
+872 KQTGFSFYKINPVKI

-943 KRLRAQVNTPVVST
+943 KRLRAQVTTPVIST

-965 EKYVEIDQH
+965 EKYVEIDQR

-981 SKRMIINAGPGT
+981 SRRMIINAGPGT

-1089 NLFTNT
+1089 NLFTST
-1095 ITELPELLEQCSH
+1095 ITTLPELMEQCSH

-1128 IRKIPEH
+1128 IRNIPEP

-1158 TSKQFYGIMAD
+1158 TSKQFYGVMAN
-1169 DMPKFAHY
+1169 DMPKFAYY
-1177 TFTRNYRQDDELASL
+1177 TFTRNYRQDNELAYL

-1202 GRIKECDSY
+1202 GRIKDCDSY
-1211 WHKEVEKQIPQFKE
+1211 WHNDVEKRIPQFKE

-1235 LRELLDGGTV
+1235 LRELLNAGTV

-1288 NDYELTSI
+1288 NDYELTSV
-1296 DEDDFTDLYNQ
+1296 DEEDFTNLYNQ

-1324 EAARTSSER
+1324 EAARVSSER

-1343 MTNSRSLALYSHER
+1343 MTNSRSMVLYSHER
-1357 LSDLTVTNIHRG
+1357 VSDLTVTNIHRG
-1369 KGREFDSVLVE
+1369 KGREFDAVLVE
-1380 DDIFTDEEKE
+1380 NDIFSEDEKE

-1404 KQEIFRINA
+1404 KREIYRINA

-1426 RCFKSDYVGYNKQR
+1426 RCFKSDYVGFNKQR

-1460 PNTQSYIRENY
+1460 NEAQLYIRENY
-1471 GDIVGRKVV
+1471 DDLVGKKIV
-1480 LLKDK
+1480 LIKDK

-1492 YKIMLEED
+1492 YKIVLGED
-1500 NLFMGYT
+1500 NYVLGYT

-1513 SLSRALHIVYKLP
+1513 SLSRALHTVYKLP
-1526 SRAELYFNVYPE
+1526 LRAELYFNVYPE
-1538 RFTDL
+1538 RFTDI

-1555 DGSEVD
+1555 DGSEMC

>member
-1 MGVVVLGTNSERDMK
+1 MGTTSEKDMQVREIK
-16 IAEVKDGYKYV
+16 EGYKFAD
-27 EKLYAL
+27 KLFAK
-33 YPILGNAIIKESTQ
+33 YPLLGNAILKESTQ
-47 EKINAQAKKALDQ
+47 DKINEQAKKALDI

-67 FASVPLNWHLFITL
+67 VSSMPINWYLFITL
-81 ATINYAKKWNAYEEG
+81 ATINYAKKWDSSEES

-116 GVISKSLE
+116 GIISCCLE
-124 KTFNSKNRF
+124 KALKSKNRF
-133 FLKDKNGREFY
+133 FLKDENGREFF

-155 NAWDSVFDLLYD
+155 NAWDSVFELLYD
-167 FLKYNLR
+167 FLRNNLR
-174 WNYIKDDPIINKMIY
+174 WNYIKEDPIIEKMIV

-227 YSTVLF
+227 YTVILF
-233 EQIISRINDL
+233 DSIISRINDL
-243 VQNSAKE
+243 IQNAAKE
-250 PSTYVEQLVD
+250 PRSYLDKLVD
-260 QWFTNRISRMLE
+260 VWFANKISRLLD
-272 GEKEQ
+272 GEKTQ
-277 FTRKV
+277 ITKRV
-282 SRSGDTA
+282 SRTGDTA
-289 LSYSRIRA
+289 LSYSKIRTTVVL
-297 SLMVDSSGV
+297 SSSGISIAV
-306 VVNIPTIRLENT
+306 PTIRLENT
-318 GHKYAEVKLYDEVR
+318 GHKYAEIKLYEEGR

-337 TLEIYGNELGETV
+337 ILEIYGNELGETV
-350 SGCNIPITIS
+350 SGCSIPITIS
-360 GLNTCNLKVE
+360 GLNSCNLKVE
-370 IVCDGDVIYDSGKSL
+370 IICDGDVIYDSGKSL
-385 YKRFW
+385 HKRFW
-390 IFKNSKE
+390 IFKNGKE
-397 TSISGLKPGRYE
+397 ASISGLKPGRYE
-409 IYAPS
+409 IYAPY
-414 VDCISF
+414 VDSISF
-420 EEVDVYEKGN
+420 EEVDVFEKGN

-462 SEPEYVEGCH
+462 SEPEFVEGCH

-481 IALIQDGFSLYLDK
+481 IALVQDSFSIYLDRE
-495 DRQGNSV
+495 RQGNSI
-502 RMYCGGEEIELTDY
+502 RIYCGSEEIELTDY

-531 SVDDVLS
+531 SVNNVLS
-538 VSIVSLEKNA
+538 ISIVSLEKNA

-557 LRDLNVSFNKDCYV
+557 LSNLSISFNKDCYV

-589 QKHSI
+589 QRHNI
-594 QMGENVISIEYGAGN
+594 QIGEKVIVIEYEDGS
-609 INIDI
+609 IKVDV
-614 PAMTYHWNNIE
+614 PAMTYHWNNID
-625 NIYPGENIW
+625 NIYPGENVW

-731 RNKRIRLDLYNEE
+731 RNKRIRLDLYDEE
-744 NQAYSLE
+744 NQAYSLN

-772 SIVLESG
+772 SIVLESE

-826 YIENIKFIERNFV
+826 YIENIKFIERNFL

-872 KQTNFSFYKINPVKV
+872 KQTGFSFYKINPVKI

-943 KRLRAQVNTPVVST
+943 KRLRAQVTTPVIST

-965 EKYVEIDQH
+965 EKYVEIDQR

-981 SKRMIINAGPGT
+981 SRRMIINAGPGT

-1034 KKAADEERVSE
+1034 KKADEERVSE

-1075 QYYDIGKLNYDERI
+1075 QYYDIGKLSYDERI
-1089 NLFTNT
+1089 NLFTST
-1095 ITELPELLEQCSH
+1095 ITDLPELMEQCCH

-1120 RARMVLAM
+1120 RARMVLAI
-1128 IRKIPEH
+1128 IRNIPES

-1158 TSKQFYGIMAD
+1158 TSKQFYSVMAN
-1169 DMPKFAHY
+1169 DMPKFAYY
-1177 TFTRNYRQDDELASL
+1177 TFTRNYRQEDELAYL

-1202 GRIKECDSY
+1202 GRIKDCDSY
-1211 WHKEVEKQIPQFKE
+1211 WHNDVEKRIHQFKE
-1225 YDADKITQSS
+1225 YDADKITQNS
-1235 LRELLDGGTV
+1235 LRELLDSGTV

-1261 LREKGIDHVL
+1261 LKEKGINHVL

-1288 NDYELTSI
+1288 NDYELTSV
-1296 DEDDFTDLYNQ
+1296 DEDDFTTLYNQ

-1324 EAARTSSER
+1324 EAARVSSER

-1343 MTNSRSLALYSHER
+1343 MTNSRSMVLYSHER
-1357 LSDLTVTNIHRG
+1357 VSGLTVTNIHRG
-1369 KGREFDSVLVE
+1369 KGREFDAVLVE
-1380 DDIFTDEEKE
+1380 NDIFSEDEKE

-1404 KQEIFRINA
+1404 KREIYRINA

-1440 LTYFEVTGE
+1440 LTDFEVTGE

-1460 PNTQSYIRENY
+1460 SGAQLYIRENY
-1471 GDIVGRKVV
+1471 DDLVGKKIV
-1480 LLKDK
+1480 LIKDK

-1492 YKIMLEED
+1492 YKIVLVED
-1500 NLFMGYT
+1500 NYVLGYT

-1538 RFTDL
+1538 RFTDI

-1555 DGSEVD
+1555 DGSEMG

>member
-1 MGVVVLGTNSERDMK
+1 MGTTSEKDMQVREIK
-16 IAEVKDGYKYV
+16 EGYKFAD
-27 EKLYAL
+27 KLFAK
-33 YPILGNAIIKESTQ
+33 YPLLGNAILKESTQ
-47 EKINAQAKKALDQ
+47 DKINEQAKKALDI

-67 FASVPLNWHLFITL
+67 VSSMPINWYLFITL
-81 ATINYAKKWNAYEEG
+81 ATINYAKKWDSSEES

-116 GVISKSLE
+116 GIISSCLE
-124 KTFNSKNRF
+124 KALKSKNRF
-133 FLKDKNGREFY
+133 FLKDENGREFF

-155 NAWDSVFDLLYD
+155 NAWDSVFELLYD
-167 FLKYNLR
+167 FLRNNLR
-174 WNYIKDDPIINKMIY
+174 WNYIKDDPIIEKMIV

-227 YSTVLF
+227 YTVILF
-233 EQIISRINDL
+233 DSIISRINDL
-243 VQNSAKE
+243 IQNAAKE
-250 PSTYVEQLVD
+250 PRSYLDKLVD
-260 QWFTNRISRMLE
+260 VWFANKISRLID
-272 GEKEQ
+272 GEKTQ
-277 FTRKV
+277 ITKRV
-282 SRSGDTA
+282 SRTGDTA
-289 LSYSRIRA
+289 LSYSKIRTTVVL
-297 SLMVDSSGV
+297 SSSGISIAV
-306 VVNIPTIRLENT
+306 PTIRLENT
-318 GHKYAEVKLYDEVR
+318 GHKYAEIKLYEEGR

-350 SGCNIPITIS
+350 SGCSIPITIS
-360 GLNTCNLKVE
+360 GLNSCNLKVE
-370 IVCDGDVIYDSGKSL
+370 IICDGDVIYDSGKSL

-390 IFKNSKE
+390 IFKNGKE
-397 TSISGLKPGRYE
+397 ASISGLKPGRYE
-409 IYAPS
+409 IYAPY
-414 VDCISF
+414 VDSISF
-420 EEVDVYEKGN
+420 EEVDVFERGN

-462 SEPEYVEGCH
+462 SEPEFAEGCH

-481 IALIQDGFSLYLDK
+481 IALVQDSFSIYLDRE
-495 DRQGNSV
+495 RQGNSI
-502 RMYCGGEEIELTDY
+502 RIYCGSEEIELTDY
-516 WKDGDVCEIPLSSLS
+516 WKDGDICEIPLSSLS
-531 SVDDVLS
+531 SVNNVLS
-538 VSIVSLEKNA
+538 ISIVSLEKNA

-557 LRDLNVSFNKDCYV
+557 LSDLSISFNKDCYV

-578 AFADIRINEEM
+578 AFADIKINEEM
-589 QKHSI
+589 QRHNI
-594 QMGENVISIEYGAGN
+594 QIGETVISIEYEDGS
-609 INIDI
+609 IKVDV
-614 PAMTYHWNNIE
+614 PAMTYHWNNID
-625 NIYPGENIW
+625 NIYPGENVW

-654 EVEIGDERFSDSKI
+654 EVEIGDERFSDSII
-668 DLFAIAEQ
+668 DLFAIAEK

-744 NQAYSLE
+744 NQAYSLD

-772 SIVLESG
+772 SIVLESEK
-779 DEELILAQET
+779 EELILAQET

-820 QEIKPV
+820 QEIKHV

-863 YYSRKYYTN
+863 YYSHKYYTS
-872 KQTNFSFYKINPVKV
+872 KQTSFSFYKINPVKI

-943 KRLRAQVNTPVVST
+943 KRLRAQVTAPAIST

-965 EKYVEIDQH
+965 EKYVEIDQR
-974 EVIEADV
+974 EVIEAEV
-981 SKRMIINAGPGT
+981 SRRMIINAGPGT

-1089 NLFTNT
+1089 NLFTSI
-1095 ITELPELLEQCSH
+1095 ITALPELMEQCSH

-1128 IRKIPEH
+1128 IRNIPEP

-1158 TSKQFYGIMAD
+1158 TSKQFYGVMAN
-1169 DMPKFAHY
+1169 DMPKFAYY
-1177 TFTRNYRQDDELASL
+1177 TFTRNYRQDNELAYL

-1202 GRIKECDSY
+1202 GRIKDCDSY
-1211 WHKEVEKQIPQFKE
+1211 WHNDVEKRIPQFKE

-1235 LRELLDGGTV
+1235 LRELLNAGTV

-1288 NDYELTSI
+1288 NDYELTSV
-1296 DEDDFTDLYNQ
+1296 DEEDFTNLYNQ
-1307 IADPEDAESYEV
+1307 MADPEDAESYEV

-1324 EAARTSSER
+1324 EAVRVSSER

-1343 MTNSRSLALYSHER
+1343 MTNSRSMVLYSHER
-1357 LSDLTVTNIHRG
+1357 VSDLTVTNIHRG
-1369 KGREFDSVLVE
+1369 KGREFDAVLVE
-1380 DDIFTDEEKE
+1380 NDIFSEDEKE

-1404 KQEIFRINA
+1404 KREIYRINA

-1426 RCFKSDYVGYNKQR
+1426 RCFKSDYVGFNKQR

-1460 PNTQSYIRENY
+1460 NGAQLYIRENY
-1471 GDIVGRKVV
+1471 DDLVGKKIV
-1480 LLKDK
+1480 LIKDK

-1492 YKIMLEED
+1492 YKIVLGED
-1500 NLFMGYT
+1500 NYVLGYT

-1513 SLSRALHIVYKLP
+1513 SLSRALHTVYKLP

-1538 RFTDL
+1538 RFTDI

-1555 DGSEVD
+1555 DGSEMG

>member
-1 MGVVVLGTNSERDMK
+1 M
-16 IAEVKDGYKYV
+16 
-27 EKLYAL
+27 
-33 YPILGNAIIKESTQ
+33 
-47 EKINAQAKKALDQ
+47 
-60 LVENPSY
+60 
-67 FASVPLNWHLFITL
+67 
-81 ATINYAKKWNAYEEG
+81 
-96 RFTKYITL
+96 
-104 QFGYRDDSGKIW
+104 DS
-116 GVISKSLE
+116 
-124 KTFNSKNRF
+124 
-133 FLKDKNGREFY
+133 
-144 ETVLVHSFAPL
+144 
-155 NAWDSVFDLLYD
+155 
-167 FLKYNLR
+167 
-174 WNYIKDDPIINKMIY
+174 
-189 ALNAKMNGNSSDD
+189 
-202 EDLFISSKE
+202 
-211 YHIRLGAK
+211 
-219 RLLQNRPE
+219 
-227 YSTVLF
+227 
-233 EQIISRINDL
+233 
-243 VQNSAKE
+243 
-250 PSTYVEQLVD
+250 
-260 QWFTNRISRMLE
+260 
-272 GEKEQ
+272 
-277 FTRKV
+277 
-282 SRSGDTA
+282 
-289 LSYSRIRA
+289 
-297 SLMVDSSGV
+297 
-306 VVNIPTIRLENT
+306 
-318 GHKYAEVKLYDEVR
+318 
-332 LISKE
+332 
-337 TLEIYGNELGETV
+337 
-350 SGCNIPITIS
+350 
-360 GLNTCNLKVE
+360 
-370 IVCDGDVIYDSGKSL
+370 
-385 YKRFW
+385 
-390 IFKNSKE
+390 
-397 TSISGLKPGRYE
+397 
-409 IYAPS
+409 
-414 VDCISF
+414 ISF
-420 EEVDVYEKGN
+420 EEVDVFERGN

-462 SEPEYVEGCH
+462 SEPEFVEGCH

-481 IALIQDGFSLYLDK
+481 IALVQDSFSIYLDRE
-495 DRQGNSV
+495 RQGNSI
-502 RMYCGGEEIELTDY
+502 RIYCGSEEIELTDY
-516 WKDGDVCEIPLSSLS
+516 WKDGEVCEIPLSSLS
-531 SVDDVLS
+531 SVNNVLS
-538 VSIVSLEKNA
+538 ISIVSLEKNA

-557 LRDLNVSFNKDCYV
+557 LSDLSISFNKDCYV

-578 AFADIRINEEM
+578 AFADIKINEEM
-589 QKHSI
+589 QRHNI
-594 QMGENVISIEYGAGN
+594 QIGETVISIEYEDGS
-609 INIDI
+609 IKVDV
-614 PAMTYHWNNIE
+614 PAMTYHWNNID
-625 NIYPGENIW
+625 NIYPGENVW

-654 EVEIGDERFSDSKI
+654 EVEIGDERFSDSII

-686 VTVSVQNH
+686 VTVSVQNY

-731 RNKRIRLDLYNEE
+731 RNNRIRLDLYNEE
-744 NQAYSLE
+744 NQAYSLD

-772 SIVLESG
+772 SIVLESEKE
-779 DEELILAQET
+779 DLILAQET

-863 YYSRKYYTN
+863 YYSRKYYTS
-872 KQTNFSFYKINPVKV
+872 KQTSFSFYKINPVKI

-943 KRLRAQVNTPVVST
+943 KRLRAQVTAPVIST

-965 EKYVEIDQH
+965 EKYVEIDQR
-974 EVIEADV
+974 EVIEAEV
-981 SKRMIINAGPGT
+981 SRRMIINAGPGT

-1001 KIINLVDVQEVD
+1001 NIINLVDVQEVD

-1089 NLFTNT
+1089 NLFTST
-1095 ITELPELLEQCSH
+1095 ITALPELMEQCSH

-1128 IRKIPEH
+1128 IRNIPEP

-1158 TSKQFYGIMAD
+1158 TSKQFYGVMAN
-1169 DMPKFAHY
+1169 DMPKFAYY
-1177 TFTRNYRQDDELASL
+1177 TFTRNYRQDNELAYL

-1202 GRIKECDSY
+1202 GRIKDCDSY
-1211 WHKEVEKQIPQFKE
+1211 WHNDVEKRIPQFKE

-1235 LRELLDGGTV
+1235 LRELLNAGTV

-1288 NDYELTSI
+1288 NDYELTSV
-1296 DEDDFTDLYNQ
+1296 DEEDFTNLYNQ
-1307 IADPEDAESYEV
+1307 IADPEDAKSYEV

-1324 EAARTSSER
+1324 EAARVSSER

-1343 MTNSRSLALYSHER
+1343 MTNSRSMVLYSHER
-1357 LSDLTVTNIHRG
+1357 VSDLTVTNIHRG
-1369 KGREFDSVLVE
+1369 KGREFDAVLVE
-1380 DDIFTDEEKE
+1380 NDIFLEDEKE

-1404 KQEIFRINA
+1404 KREIYRINA

-1426 RCFKSDYVGYNKQR
+1426 RCFKADYVGFNKQR

-1460 PNTQSYIRENY
+1460 NGAQLYIRENY
-1471 GDIVGRKVV
+1471 GDLVGKKIV
-1480 LLKDK
+1480 LIKDK

-1492 YKIMLEED
+1492 YKIVLGED
-1500 NLFMGYT
+1500 NYVLGYT

-1513 SLSRALHIVYKLP
+1513 SLSRALHTVYKLP

-1538 RFTDL
+1538 RFTDI

-1555 DGSEVD
+1555 DGSEMG

>member
-1 MGVVVLGTNSERDMK
+1 MGTLNEKDMQIREIK
-16 IAEVKDGYKYV
+16 EGYKFLDR
-27 EKLYAL
+27 LYAA
-33 YPILGNAIIKESTQ
+33 YPIIGNALIKESTQ
-47 EKINAQAKKALDQ
+47 EKINVQAKQALDK

-67 FASVPLNWHLFITL
+67 FSSVPINWHMFITL
-81 ATINYAKKWNAYEEG
+81 ATINYAKKWNANEEG

-116 GVISKSLE
+116 GIISRSLE
-124 KTFNSKNRF
+124 KTFNNKNRF

-202 EDLFISSKE
+202 EDLLISSKE

-297 SLMVDSSGV
+297 SLLIDSSGV

-318 GHKYAEVKLYDEVR
+318 GHKYAEVRLYDEAR

-350 SGCNIPITIS
+350 SGCNIPIVIS
-360 GLNTCNLKVE
+360 GLNSCNLKVE

-390 IFKNSKE
+390 IFKNGKE

-414 VDCISF
+414 VDGISF
-420 EEVDVYEKGN
+420 EEVDVLEKSN

-462 SEPEYVEGCH
+462 SEPEFVEGCH
-472 YVTEEDECK
+472 YVTEDDECK
-481 IALIQDGFSLYLDK
+481 ITLIQDSFSIYLDRE
-495 DRQGNSV
+495 RQGNSI
-502 RMYCGGEEIELTDY
+502 RMYCGSEEIKLTDY
-516 WKDGDVCEIPLSSLS
+516 WKDRDVCEIPLSSFS
-531 SVDDVLS
+531 TVNDVVS
-538 VSIVSLEKNA
+538 VSIVSLERNA

-557 LRDLNVSFNKDCYV
+557 LKDLRVSFNKDCYV
-571 MQDDYDE
+571 MRDDYDE
-578 AFADIRINEEM
+578 AFVDIKINDEM
-589 QKHSI
+589 QKHNI
-594 QMGENVISIEYGAGN
+594 QMGENVISIEYEAGN
-609 INIDI
+609 ISVDV
-614 PAMTYHWNNIE
+614 PAMTYHWNNID

-654 EVEIGDERFSDSKI
+654 EVEIGDERLSDSKI
-668 DLFAIAEQ
+668 DLFAIG
-676 ERSKASYNYP
+676 EREKSKASYNYP

-716 EQFIYWDGGISFIGN
+716 ESFIYWDGGISFIGN
-731 RNKRIRLDLYNEE
+731 RDKRIRLDLYNEE
-744 NQAYSLE
+744 NHAYSLE
-751 LKFDDNKIELPE
+751 LEFDDNKIELPP

-803 VIEIFEV
+803 IIEIFEV

-826 YIENIKFIERNFV
+826 YIENIKFIERNYV
-839 ASEDGIFDI
+839 ASEEGTFDI

-863 YYSRKYYTN
+863 YYSRRYYTN
-872 KQTNFSFYKINPVKV
+872 KQTNFSFYKINPVKI

-943 KRLRAQVNTPVVST
+943 KRLRAQATTPVVSA

-965 EKYVEIDQH
+965 EKYVEIDQR
-974 EVIEADV
+974 EVIEAEV
-981 SKRMIINAGPGT
+981 SRRMIINAGPGT

-1034 KKAADEERVSE
+1034 KKAADDERVSE

-1089 NLFTNT
+1089 NLFTST

-1128 IRKIPEH
+1128 IRKIPDS

-1151 QAGNDRM
+1151 QAGSDRM
-1158 TSKQFYGIMAD
+1158 TSKQFYGVMTN

-1192 GDGYRKHILS
+1192 GDGYRTHILS
-1202 GRIKECDSY
+1202 GRVKECDSY

-1235 LRELLDGGTV
+1235 LRELLDAGTV

-1296 DEDDFTDLYNQ
+1296 DEDDFADLYNE
-1307 IADPEDAESYEV
+1307 IADSEEPESYEV
-1319 WNAIK
+1319 WNAIR
-1324 EAARTSSER
+1324 EASRTSAER
-1333 IGVRDILKGV
+1333 IGVRDILKGI

-1357 LSDLTVTNIHRG
+1357 RSKLTVTNIHRG
-1369 KGREFDSVLVE
+1369 KGREFDVVLVE
-1380 DDIFTDEEKE
+1380 NDIFTDEEKE

-1404 KQEIFRINA
+1404 KQEIYRINA
-1413 KADYIRIDKEGDR
+1413 KADFIRIDKEGDR

-1460 PNTQSYIRENY
+1460 GGTQLYIGENY
-1471 GDIVGRKVV
+1471 SDLVGKKIV

-1492 YKIMLEED
+1492 YKIVLVEG
-1500 NLFMGYT
+1500 NYILGYT

-1513 SLSRALHIVYKLP
+1513 SLSRALHVVYKLP

-1538 RFTDL
+1538 RFTDI

-1555 DGSEVD
+1555 DGSEMG

>member
-1 MGVVVLGTNSERDMK
+1 M
-16 IAEVKDGYKYV
+16 
-27 EKLYAL
+27 
-33 YPILGNAIIKESTQ
+33 
-47 EKINAQAKKALDQ
+47 
-60 LVENPSY
+60 
-67 FASVPLNWHLFITL
+67 
-81 ATINYAKKWNAYEEG
+81 
-96 RFTKYITL
+96 
-104 QFGYRDDSGKIW
+104 
-116 GVISKSLE
+116 
-124 KTFNSKNRF
+124 
-133 FLKDKNGREFY
+133 
-144 ETVLVHSFAPL
+144 LVHSFAPL
-155 NAWDSVFDLLYD
+155 NAWDSVFELLYD
-167 FLKYNLR
+167 FLRNNLR
-174 WNYIKDDPIINKMIY
+174 WNYIKEDPIIEKMIV

-227 YSTVLF
+227 YTVILF
-233 EQIISRINDL
+233 DSIISRINDL
-243 VQNSAKE
+243 IQNAAKE
-250 PSTYVEQLVD
+250 PRSYLDKLVD
-260 QWFTNRISRMLE
+260 VWFANKISRLLD
-272 GEKEQ
+272 GEKAQ
-277 FTRKV
+277 ITKRV
-282 SRSGDTA
+282 SRTGDTA
-289 LSYSRIRA
+289 LSYSKIRTTVVL
-297 SLMVDSSGV
+297 SSSGISIAV
-306 VVNIPTIRLENT
+306 PTIRLENT
-318 GHKYAEVKLYDEVR
+318 GHKYAEIKLYEEGR

-337 TLEIYGNELGETV
+337 ILEIYGNELGETV
-350 SGCNIPITIS
+350 SGCSIPITIS
-360 GLNTCNLKVE
+360 GLNSCNLKVE
-370 IVCDGDVIYDSGKSL
+370 IICDGDVIYDSGKSL
-385 YKRFW
+385 HKRFW
-390 IFKNSKE
+390 IFKNGKE
-397 TSISGLKPGRYE
+397 ASISGLKPGRYE
-409 IYAPS
+409 IYAPY
-414 VDCISF
+414 VDSISF
-420 EEVDVYEKGN
+420 EEVDVFEKGN

-462 SEPEYVEGCH
+462 SEPEFVEGCH

-481 IALIQDGFSLYLDK
+481 IALVQDSFSIYLDRE
-495 DRQGNSV
+495 RQENSI
-502 RMYCGGEEIELTDY
+502 RIYCGSEEIELTDY

-531 SVDDVLS
+531 SVNNVLS
-538 VSIVSLEKNA
+538 ISIVSLEKNA

-557 LRDLNVSFNKDCYV
+557 LSNLSISFNKDCYV

-578 AFADIRINEEM
+578 AFVDIRINEE
-589 QKHSI
+589 I
-594 QMGENVISIEYGAGN
+594 QRHNIQIGEKVIAIEYEDGS
-609 INIDI
+609 IKVDV
-614 PAMTYHWNNIE
+614 PAMTYHWNNID
-625 NIYPGENIW
+625 NIYLGENVW

-654 EVEIGDERFSDSKI
+654 EVEIGDERFLDSKI

-731 RNKRIRLDLYNEE
+731 RNKRIRLDLYDEE
-744 NQAYSLE
+744 NQAYSLD

-772 SIVLESG
+772 SIVLESE

-872 KQTNFSFYKINPVKV
+872 KQTGFSFYKINPVKI

-943 KRLRAQVNTPVVST
+943 KRLRAQVTTPVIST

-965 EKYVEIDQH
+965 EKYVEIDQR

-981 SKRMIINAGPGT
+981 SRRMIINAGPGT

-1089 NLFTNT
+1089 NLFTST
-1095 ITELPELLEQCSH
+1095 ITDLPELMEQCCH

-1120 RARMVLAM
+1120 RARMVLAI
-1128 IRKIPEH
+1128 IRNIPES

-1158 TSKQFYGIMAD
+1158 TSKQFYSVMAN
-1169 DMPKFAHY
+1169 DMPKFTYY
-1177 TFTRNYRQDDELASL
+1177 TFTRNYRQEDELAYL

-1202 GRIKECDSY
+1202 GRIKDCDSY
-1211 WHKEVEKQIPQFKE
+1211 WHNDVEKRIPQFKE
-1225 YDADKITQSS
+1225 YDADKITQNS
-1235 LRELLDGGTV
+1235 LRELLDAGTV

-1261 LREKGIDHVL
+1261 LKEKGINHVL

-1288 NDYELTSI
+1288 NDYELTSV
-1296 DEDDFTDLYNQ
+1296 DEDDFTTLYNQ

-1324 EAARTSSER
+1324 EAARVSSER

-1343 MTNSRSLALYSHER
+1343 MTNSRSMVLYSHER
-1357 LSDLTVTNIHRG
+1357 VSGLTVTNIHRG
-1369 KGREFDSVLVE
+1369 KGREFDAVLVE
-1380 DDIFTDEEKE
+1380 NDIFSEDEKE

-1404 KQEIFRINA
+1404 KREIYRINA

-1460 PNTQSYIRENY
+1460 SGAQLYIRENY
-1471 GDIVGRKVV
+1471 DDLVGKKIV
-1480 LLKDK
+1480 LIKDK

-1492 YKIMLEED
+1492 YKIVLVED
-1500 NLFMGYT
+1500 NYVLGYT

-1538 RFTDL
+1538 RFTDI

-1555 DGSEVD
+1555 DGSEIG

>member
-1 MGVVVLGTNSERDMK
+1 
-16 IAEVKDGYKYV
+16 
-27 EKLYAL
+27 
-33 YPILGNAIIKESTQ
+33 
-47 EKINAQAKKALDQ
+47 
-60 LVENPSY
+60 
-67 FASVPLNWHLFITL
+67 
-81 ATINYAKKWNAYEEG
+81 
-96 RFTKYITL
+96 
-104 QFGYRDDSGKIW
+104 
-116 GVISKSLE
+116 
-124 KTFNSKNRF
+124 
-133 FLKDKNGREFY
+133 
-144 ETVLVHSFAPL
+144 
-155 NAWDSVFDLLYD
+155 
-167 FLKYNLR
+167 
-174 WNYIKDDPIINKMIY
+174 
-189 ALNAKMNGNSSDD
+189 
-202 EDLFISSKE
+202 
-211 YHIRLGAK
+211 
-219 RLLQNRPE
+219 
-227 YSTVLF
+227 
-233 EQIISRINDL
+233 
-243 VQNSAKE
+243 
-250 PSTYVEQLVD
+250 
-260 QWFTNRISRMLE
+260 
-272 GEKEQ
+272 
-277 FTRKV
+277 
-282 SRSGDTA
+282 
-289 LSYSRIRA
+289 
-297 SLMVDSSGV
+297 
-306 VVNIPTIRLENT
+306 
-318 GHKYAEVKLYDEVR
+318 
-332 LISKE
+332 
-337 TLEIYGNELGETV
+337 
-350 SGCNIPITIS
+350 
-360 GLNTCNLKVE
+360 
-370 IVCDGDVIYDSGKSL
+370 
-385 YKRFW
+385 
-390 IFKNSKE
+390 
-397 TSISGLKPGRYE
+397 
-409 IYAPS
+409 
-414 VDCISF
+414 
-420 EEVDVYEKGN
+420 
-430 NYLDICLND
+430 
-439 DYAIYYNDRLVAMD
+439 
-453 TSNIREVTI
+453 
-462 SEPEYVEGCH
+462 
-472 YVTEEDECK
+472 
-481 IALIQDGFSLYLDK
+481 
-495 DRQGNSV
+495 
-502 RMYCGGEEIELTDY
+502 
-516 WKDGDVCEIPLSSLS
+516 
-531 SVDDVLS
+531 
-538 VSIVSLEKNA
+538 
-548 VIYEKHFLV
+548 
-557 LRDLNVSFNKDCYV
+557 

-578 AFADIRINEEM
+578 AFADIKINEEM
-589 QKHSI
+589 QRHNI
-594 QMGENVISIEYGAGN
+594 QIGETVISIEYEDGS
-609 INIDI
+609 IKVDV
-614 PAMTYHWNNIE
+614 PAMTYHWNNID
-625 NIYPGENIW
+625 NIYPGENVW

-654 EVEIGDERFSDSKI
+654 EVEIGDERFSDSII

-686 VTVSVQNH
+686 VTVSVQNY

-731 RNKRIRLDLYNEE
+731 RNNRIRLDLYNEE
-744 NQAYSLE
+744 NQAYSLD

-772 SIVLESG
+772 LIVLESEKE
-779 DEELILAQET
+779 DLILAQET

-863 YYSRKYYTN
+863 YYSRKYYTS
-872 KQTNFSFYKINPVKV
+872 KQTSFSFYKINPVKI

-943 KRLRAQVNTPVVST
+943 KRLRAQVTAPVIST

-965 EKYVEIDQH
+965 EKYVEIDQR
-974 EVIEADV
+974 EVIEAEV
-981 SKRMIINAGPGT
+981 SRRMIINAGPGT

-1001 KIINLVDVQEVD
+1001 NIINLVDVQEVD

-1089 NLFTNT
+1089 NLFTST
-1095 ITELPELLEQCSH
+1095 ITALPELMEQCRH

-1128 IRKIPEH
+1128 IRNIPEP

-1158 TSKQFYGIMAD
+1158 TSKQFYGVMAN
-1169 DMPKFAHY
+1169 DMPKFAYY
-1177 TFTRNYRQDDELASL
+1177 TFTRNYRQDNELAYL

-1202 GRIKECDSY
+1202 GRIKDCDSY
-1211 WHKEVEKQIPQFKE
+1211 WHNDVEKRIPQFKE

-1235 LRELLDGGTV
+1235 LRELLNAGTV

-1288 NDYELTSI
+1288 NDYELTSV
-1296 DEDDFTDLYNQ
+1296 DEENFTNLYNQ

-1324 EAARTSSER
+1324 EAARVSSER

-1343 MTNSRSLALYSHER
+1343 MTNSRSMVLYSHER
-1357 LSDLTVTNIHRG
+1357 VSDLTVTNIHRG
-1369 KGREFDSVLVE
+1369 KGQEFDAVLVE
-1380 DDIFTDEEKE
+1380 NDIFLEDEKE

-1404 KQEIFRINA
+1404 KHEIYRINA

-1426 RCFKSDYVGYNKQR
+1426 RCFKADYVGFNKQR

-1460 PNTQSYIRENY
+1460 NGAQLYIRENY
-1471 GDIVGRKVV
+1471 DDLVGKKIV
-1480 LLKDK
+1480 LIKDK

-1492 YKIMLEED
+1492 YKIVLGKD
-1500 NLFMGYT
+1500 NYVLGYT

-1513 SLSRALHIVYKLP
+1513 SLSRALHTVYKLP

-1538 RFTDL
+1538 RFTDI

-1555 DGSEVD
+1555 DGSEMG

>member
-1 MGVVVLGTNSERDMK
+1 MMK
-16 IAEVKDGYKYV
+16 IC
-27 EKLYAL
+27 L
-33 YPILGNAIIKESTQ
+33 
-47 EKINAQAKKALDQ
+47 
-60 LVENPSY
+60 LV
-67 FASVPLNWHLFITL
+67 
-81 ATINYAKKWNAYEEG
+81 
-96 RFTKYITL
+96 
-104 QFGYRDDSGKIW
+104 
-116 GVISKSLE
+116 
-124 KTFNSKNRF
+124 
-133 FLKDKNGREFY
+133 
-144 ETVLVHSFAPL
+144 
-155 NAWDSVFDLLYD
+155 
-167 FLKYNLR
+167 
-174 WNYIKDDPIINKMIY
+174 
-189 ALNAKMNGNSSDD
+189 
-202 EDLFISSKE
+202 ISSKE

-227 YSTVLF
+227 YTVILF
-233 EQIISRINDL
+233 DSIISRINDL
-243 VQNSAKE
+243 IQNAAKE
-250 PSTYVEQLVD
+250 PRSYLDKLVD
-260 QWFTNRISRMLE
+260 VWFANKISRLLD
-272 GEKEQ
+272 GEKAQ
-277 FTRKV
+277 ITKRV
-282 SRSGDTA
+282 SRTGDTA
-289 LSYSRIRA
+289 LSYSKIRTTVVL
-297 SLMVDSSGV
+297 SSSGISIAV
-306 VVNIPTIRLENT
+306 PTIRLENT
-318 GHKYAEVKLYDEVR
+318 GHKYAEIKLYEEGR

-337 TLEIYGNELGETV
+337 ILEIYGNELGETV
-350 SGCNIPITIS
+350 SGCSIPITIS
-360 GLNTCNLKVE
+360 GLNSCNLKVE
-370 IVCDGDVIYDSGKSL
+370 IICDGDVIYDSGKSL
-385 YKRFW
+385 HKKFW
-390 IFKNSKE
+390 IFKNGKE
-397 TSISGLKPGRYE
+397 ASISGLKPGRYE
-409 IYAPS
+409 IYAPY
-414 VDCISF
+414 VDSISF
-420 EEVDVYEKGN
+420 EEVDVFEKGN

-462 SEPEYVEGCH
+462 SEPEFVEECH

-481 IALIQDGFSLYLDK
+481 IALVQDSFSIYLDRE
-495 DRQGNSV
+495 RQGNSI
-502 RMYCGGEEIELTDY
+502 RIYCGSEEIELTDY

-531 SVDDVLS
+531 SVNNVLS
-538 VSIVSLEKNA
+538 ISIVSLEKNA

-557 LRDLNVSFNKDCYV
+557 LSNLSISFNKDCYV

-589 QKHSI
+589 QRHNI
-594 QMGENVISIEYGAGN
+594 QIDEKVIAIEYEDGS
-609 INIDI
+609 IKVDV
-614 PAMTYHWNNIE
+614 PAMTYHWNNID
-625 NIYPGENIW
+625 NIYPGENVW

-731 RNKRIRLDLYNEE
+731 RNKRIRLDLYDEE
-744 NQAYSLE
+744 NQAYSLD

-772 SIVLESG
+772 SIVLESE

-803 VIEIFEV
+803 VIEIFKV

-872 KQTNFSFYKINPVKV
+872 KQTGFSFYKINSVKI

-943 KRLRAQVNTPVVST
+943 KRLRAQVTTPVIST

-965 EKYVEIDQH
+965 EKYVEIDQR

-981 SKRMIINAGPGT
+981 SRRMIINAGPGT

-1089 NLFTNT
+1089 NLFTST
-1095 ITELPELLEQCSH
+1095 ITDLPELMEQCCH

-1128 IRKIPEH
+1128 IRNIPES

-1158 TSKQFYGIMAD
+1158 TSKQFYSVMAN
-1169 DMPKFAHY
+1169 DMPKFAYY
-1177 TFTRNYRQDDELASL
+1177 TFTRNYRQEDELAYL

-1202 GRIKECDSY
+1202 GRIKDCDAY
-1211 WHKEVEKQIPQFKE
+1211 WHNDVEKRIPQFKE
-1225 YDADKITQSS
+1225 YDADKITQNS
-1235 LRELLDGGTV
+1235 LRELLDAGTV

-1261 LREKGIDHVL
+1261 LKEKGINHVL

-1288 NDYELTSI
+1288 NDYELTSV
-1296 DEDDFTDLYNQ
+1296 DEDDFTTLYNQ

-1324 EAARTSSER
+1324 EAARVSSER

-1343 MTNSRSLALYSHER
+1343 MTNSRSMVLYSHER
-1357 LSDLTVTNIHRG
+1357 VSGLTVTNIHRG
-1369 KGREFDSVLVE
+1369 KGREFDAVLVE
-1380 DDIFTDEEKE
+1380 NDIFSEDEKE

-1404 KQEIFRINA
+1404 KREIYRINA

-1426 RCFKSDYVGYNKQR
+1426 RCFKSDYVWYNKQR

-1460 PNTQSYIRENY
+1460 SGAQLYIRENY
-1471 GDIVGRKVV
+1471 DDLVGKKIV
-1480 LLKDK
+1480 LIKDK

-1492 YKIMLEED
+1492 YKIVLVED
-1500 NLFMGYT
+1500 NYVLGYT

-1538 RFTDL
+1538 RFTDI

-1555 DGSEVD
+1555 DGSEMG

>member
-1 MGVVVLGTNSERDMK
+1 MGTTSEKDMQVREIK
-16 IAEVKDGYKYV
+16 EGYKFAD
-27 EKLYAL
+27 KLFAK
-33 YPILGNAIIKESTQ
+33 YPLLGNAILKESTQ
-47 EKINAQAKKALDQ
+47 DKINEQAKKALDM

-67 FASVPLNWHLFITL
+67 VSSIPINWYLFMTL
-81 ATINYAKKWNAYEEG
+81 ATINYAKKWDSSEES

-116 GVISKSLE
+116 GIISICLE
-124 KTFNSKNRF
+124 KALKSKNRF
-133 FLKDKNGREFY
+133 FLKDNKSREFY
-144 ETVLVHSFAPL
+144 ETVLVHSFAPQ
-155 NAWDSVFDLLYD
+155 NSWDSVFEFLYD
-167 FLKYNLR
+167 FLRYNLR
-174 WNYIKDDPIINKMIY
+174 WNYIKEDPIIDKMI
-189 ALNAKMNGNSSDD
+189 ASLNIKMNGNSSND
-202 EDLFISSKE
+202 ENVIISSKV

-227 YSTVLF
+227 YAAFIFNNIL
-233 EQIISRINDL
+233 SRINDL
-243 VQNSAKE
+243 IQNSVKE
-250 PSTYVEQLVD
+250 PRTYLDKLVD
-260 QWFTNRISRMLE
+260 IWFANKISRLLDS
-272 GEKEQ
+272 EKAQ
-277 FTRKV
+277 ITKRV
-282 SRSGDTA
+282 SHSNDTA
-289 LSYSRIRA
+289 LSYSKIRVTVVL
-297 SLMVDSSGV
+297 SLSEIAISV
-306 VVNIPTIRLENT
+306 PTIRLENT
-318 GHKYAEVKLYDEVR
+318 GHKYAEISLYEEGK
-332 LISKE
+332 LISKKI
-337 TLEIYGNELGETV
+337 LEIYGNELGETV
-350 SGCNIPITIS
+350 SGCNIPITVS
-360 GLNTCNLKVE
+360 VLNSFNLKVE
-370 IVCDGDVIYDSGKSL
+370 IVCDGDIIYDSGRSL

-390 IFKNSKE
+390 IFKNGKE

-409 IYAPS
+409 IYAPY
-414 VDCISF
+414 VDSISF
-420 EEVDVYEKGN
+420 EEVDVFEKGN

-453 TSNIREVTI
+453 TSNIREVTV
-462 SEPEYVEGCH
+462 SEPEFVEGCH

-481 IALIQDGFSLYLDK
+481 IALVQDSFSIYLDRE
-495 DRQGNSV
+495 RQGNSI
-502 RMYCGGEEIELTDY
+502 RIYCGSEKIELTDY

-531 SVDDVLS
+531 SGNNVLS
-538 VSIVSLEKNA
+538 ISIVSLEKNT

-557 LRDLNVSFNKDCYV
+557 LSNLSISFNKDCYV

-589 QKHSI
+589 QRHNI
-594 QMGENVISIEYGAGN
+594 QIGEKVIAIEYEDGS
-609 INIDI
+609 IKVDV
-614 PAMTYHWNNIE
+614 PAMTYHWNNID
-625 NIYPGENIW
+625 NIYPGENVW
-634 IDDIKQGA
+634 IDNIKQGA

-716 EQFIYWDGGISFIGN
+716 EKFIYWDGGISFIGN
-731 RNKRIRLDLYNEE
+731 RNKRIRLDLYDEE
-744 NQAYSLE
+744 NQAYSLD

-772 SIVLESG
+772 SIVLESE

-839 ASEDGIFDI
+839 ASEDGVFDI
-848 YEGQMFFVRPDGSKK
+848 YEGQMFFVRPDVSKK

-872 KQTNFSFYKINPVKV
+872 KQTGFSFYKINPVKI

-943 KRLRAQVNTPVVST
+943 KRLRAQVTTPVIST

-965 EKYVEIDQH
+965 EKYVEIDQR

-981 SKRMIINAGPGT
+981 SRRMIINAGPGA

-1089 NLFTNT
+1089 NLFTST
-1095 ITELPELLEQCSH
+1095 ITDLPELMEQCCH

-1128 IRKIPEH
+1128 IRNIPEP

-1151 QAGNDRM
+1151 QAGNDWM
-1158 TSKQFYGIMAD
+1158 TSKQFYGVMAN
-1169 DMPKFAHY
+1169 DMPKFAYY
-1177 TFTRNYRQDDELASL
+1177 TFTRNYRQEDELAYL
-1192 GDGYRKHILS
+1192 GDGYRKNILS
-1202 GRIKECDSY
+1202 GRIKDCDSY
-1211 WHKEVEKQIPQFKE
+1211 WHNDVEKRILQFKE
-1225 YDADKITQSS
+1225 YDADKITQSN
-1235 LRELLDGGTV
+1235 LRELLDAGTV

-1261 LREKGIDHVL
+1261 LKEKGIKHVL

-1283 IALVF
+1283 IALAF
-1288 NDYELTSI
+1288 NDYELTSV
-1296 DEDDFTDLYNQ
+1296 DEDDFTTLYNQ
-1307 IADPEDAESYEV
+1307 IADLEDAESYEV

-1324 EAARTSSER
+1324 EAARVSSER

-1343 MTNSRSLALYSHER
+1343 MTNSRSMVLYSHER
-1357 LSDLTVTNIHRG
+1357 VSDLTVTNIHRG
-1369 KGREFDSVLVE
+1369 KGREFDAVLVE
-1380 DDIFTDEEKE
+1380 NDIFSEDEKE

-1404 KQEIFRINA
+1404 KREIYRINA
-1413 KADYIRIDKEGDR
+1413 KADYIRIDKEGDG

-1449 PDIDLRSFVRE
+1449 LDIDLRSFVRE
-1460 PNTQSYIRENY
+1460 SGAQLYIRENY
-1471 GDIVGRKVV
+1471 DDLVGKKIV
-1480 LLKDK
+1480 LIKDK

-1492 YKIMLEED
+1492 YKIVLVED
-1500 NLFMGYT
+1500 NYVLGYT

-1526 SRAELYFNVYPE
+1526 SRAGLYFNVYPE
-1538 RFTDL
+1538 RFTDI

-1555 DGSEVD
+1555 DGSEMG

-1567 MVTWNAVTIVGY
+1567 MVTWNSVTIVGY

>member
-1 MGVVVLGTNSERDMK
+1 M
-16 IAEVKDGYKYV
+16 
-27 EKLYAL
+27 
-33 YPILGNAIIKESTQ
+33 
-47 EKINAQAKKALDQ
+47 
-60 LVENPSY
+60 
-67 FASVPLNWHLFITL
+67 
-81 ATINYAKKWNAYEEG
+81 
-96 RFTKYITL
+96 
-104 QFGYRDDSGKIW
+104 DS
-116 GVISKSLE
+116 
-124 KTFNSKNRF
+124 
-133 FLKDKNGREFY
+133 
-144 ETVLVHSFAPL
+144 
-155 NAWDSVFDLLYD
+155 
-167 FLKYNLR
+167 
-174 WNYIKDDPIINKMIY
+174 
-189 ALNAKMNGNSSDD
+189 
-202 EDLFISSKE
+202 
-211 YHIRLGAK
+211 
-219 RLLQNRPE
+219 
-227 YSTVLF
+227 
-233 EQIISRINDL
+233 
-243 VQNSAKE
+243 
-250 PSTYVEQLVD
+250 
-260 QWFTNRISRMLE
+260 
-272 GEKEQ
+272 
-277 FTRKV
+277 
-282 SRSGDTA
+282 
-289 LSYSRIRA
+289 
-297 SLMVDSSGV
+297 
-306 VVNIPTIRLENT
+306 
-318 GHKYAEVKLYDEVR
+318 
-332 LISKE
+332 
-337 TLEIYGNELGETV
+337 
-350 SGCNIPITIS
+350 
-360 GLNTCNLKVE
+360 
-370 IVCDGDVIYDSGKSL
+370 
-385 YKRFW
+385 
-390 IFKNSKE
+390 
-397 TSISGLKPGRYE
+397 
-409 IYAPS
+409 
-414 VDCISF
+414 ISF
-420 EEVDVYEKGN
+420 EEVDVFERGN

-462 SEPEYVEGCH
+462 SEPEFVEGCH

-481 IALIQDGFSLYLDK
+481 IALVQDIFSIYLDRE
-495 DRQGNSV
+495 RQGNSI
-502 RMYCGGEEIELTDY
+502 RIYCGSEEIELTDY
-516 WKDGDVCEIPLSSLS
+516 WKDGDICEIPLSSLS
-531 SVDDVLS
+531 SVNNVLS
-538 VSIVSLEKNA
+538 ISIVSLEKNA

-557 LRDLNVSFNKDCYV
+557 LSDLSISFNKDCYV

-578 AFADIRINEEM
+578 AFADIKINEEM
-589 QKHSI
+589 QRHNI
-594 QMGENVISIEYGAGN
+594 QIGETVISIEYEDGS
-609 INIDI
+609 IKVDV
-614 PAMTYHWNNIE
+614 PAMTYHWNNID
-625 NIYPGENIW
+625 NIYPGENVW

-654 EVEIGDERFSDSKI
+654 EVEIGDERFSDSII
-668 DLFAIAEQ
+668 DLFAIAEK

-744 NQAYSLE
+744 NQAYSLD

-772 SIVLESG
+772 SIVLESEK
-779 DEELILAQET
+779 EELILAQET

-820 QEIKPV
+820 QEIKHV

-863 YYSRKYYTN
+863 YYSHKYYTS
-872 KQTNFSFYKINPVKV
+872 KQTSFSFYKINPVKI

-943 KRLRAQVNTPVVST
+943 KRLRAQVTAPAIST

-965 EKYVEIDQH
+965 EKYVEIDQR
-974 EVIEADV
+974 EVIEAEV
-981 SKRMIINAGPGT
+981 SRRMIINAGPGT

-1089 NLFTNT
+1089 NLFTSI
-1095 ITELPELLEQCSH
+1095 ITALPELMEQCSH

-1128 IRKIPEH
+1128 IRNIPEP

-1158 TSKQFYGIMAD
+1158 TSKQFYGVMAN
-1169 DMPKFAHY
+1169 DMPKFAYY
-1177 TFTRNYRQDDELASL
+1177 TFTRNYRQDNELAYL

-1202 GRIKECDSY
+1202 GRIKDCDSY
-1211 WHKEVEKQIPQFKE
+1211 WHNDVEKRIPQFKE

-1235 LRELLDGGTV
+1235 LRELLNAGTV

-1288 NDYELTSI
+1288 NDYELTSV
-1296 DEDDFTDLYNQ
+1296 DEEDFTNLYNQ
-1307 IADPEDAESYEV
+1307 MADPEDAESYEV

-1324 EAARTSSER
+1324 EAVRVSSER

-1343 MTNSRSLALYSHER
+1343 MTNSRSMVLYSHER
-1357 LSDLTVTNIHRG
+1357 VSDLTVTNIHRG
-1369 KGREFDSVLVE
+1369 KGREFDAVLVE
-1380 DDIFTDEEKE
+1380 NDIFSEDEKE

-1404 KQEIFRINA
+1404 KREIYRINA

-1426 RCFKSDYVGYNKQR
+1426 RCFKSDYVGFNKQR

-1460 PNTQSYIRENY
+1460 NGAQLYIRENY
-1471 GDIVGRKVV
+1471 DDLVGKKIV
-1480 LLKDK
+1480 LIKDK

-1492 YKIMLEED
+1492 YKIVLGED
-1500 NLFMGYT
+1500 NYVLGYT

-1513 SLSRALHIVYKLP
+1513 SLSRALHTVYKLP

-1538 RFTDL
+1538 RFTDI

-1555 DGSEVD
+1555 DGSEMG

>member
-1 MGVVVLGTNSERDMK
+1 
-16 IAEVKDGYKYV
+16 
-27 EKLYAL
+27 
-33 YPILGNAIIKESTQ
+33 
-47 EKINAQAKKALDQ
+47 
-60 LVENPSY
+60 
-67 FASVPLNWHLFITL
+67 
-81 ATINYAKKWNAYEEG
+81 
-96 RFTKYITL
+96 
-104 QFGYRDDSGKIW
+104 
-116 GVISKSLE
+116 
-124 KTFNSKNRF
+124 
-133 FLKDKNGREFY
+133 
-144 ETVLVHSFAPL
+144 
-155 NAWDSVFDLLYD
+155 
-167 FLKYNLR
+167 
-174 WNYIKDDPIINKMIY
+174 MIV

-227 YSTVLF
+227 YTVILF
-233 EQIISRINDL
+233 DSIISRINDL
-243 VQNSAKE
+243 IQNAAKE
-250 PSTYVEQLVD
+250 PRSYLDKLVD
-260 QWFTNRISRMLE
+260 VWFANKISRLLD
-272 GEKEQ
+272 GEKAQ
-277 FTRKV
+277 ITKRV
-282 SRSGDTA
+282 SRTGDTA
-289 LSYSRIRA
+289 LSYSKIRTTVVL
-297 SLMVDSSGV
+297 SSSGISIAV
-306 VVNIPTIRLENT
+306 PTIRLENT
-318 GHKYAEVKLYDEVR
+318 GHKYAEIKLYEEGR

-337 TLEIYGNELGETV
+337 ILEIYGNELGETV
-350 SGCNIPITIS
+350 SGCSIPITIS
-360 GLNTCNLKVE
+360 GLNSCNLKVE
-370 IVCDGDVIYDSGKSL
+370 IICDGDVIYDSGKSL
-385 YKRFW
+385 HKRFW
-390 IFKNSKE
+390 IFKNGKE
-397 TSISGLKPGRYE
+397 ASISGLKPGRYE
-409 IYAPS
+409 IYAPY
-414 VDCISF
+414 VDSISF
-420 EEVDVYEKGN
+420 EEVDVFEKGN

-462 SEPEYVEGCH
+462 SEPEFVEGCH

-481 IALIQDGFSLYLDK
+481 IALVQDSFSIYLDRE
-495 DRQGNSV
+495 RQGNSI
-502 RMYCGGEEIELTDY
+502 RIYCGSEEIELTDY

-531 SVDDVLS
+531 SVNNVLS
-538 VSIVSLEKNA
+538 ISIVSLEKNA

-557 LRDLNVSFNKDCYV
+557 LGNLSISFNKDCYV

-578 AFADIRINEEM
+578 AFVDIRINEE
-589 QKHSI
+589 I
-594 QMGENVISIEYGAGN
+594 QRHNIQIGEKVIAIEYEDGS
-609 INIDI
+609 IKVDV
-614 PAMTYHWNNIE
+614 PAMTYHWNNID
-625 NIYPGENIW
+625 NIYPGENVW

-654 EVEIGDERFSDSKI
+654 EVEIGDERFLDSKI

-731 RNKRIRLDLYNEE
+731 RNKRIRLDLYDEE
-744 NQAYSLE
+744 NQAYSLD

-772 SIVLESG
+772 SIVLESE

-872 KQTNFSFYKINPVKV
+872 KQTGFSFYKINPVKI

-943 KRLRAQVNTPVVST
+943 KRLRAQVTTPVIST
-957 YSNVRNDF
+957 YSNIRNDF
-965 EKYVEIDQH
+965 EKYVEIDQR

-981 SKRMIINAGPGT
+981 SRRMIINAGPGT

-1089 NLFTNT
+1089 NLFTST
-1095 ITELPELLEQCSH
+1095 ITDLPELMEQCCH

-1120 RARMVLAM
+1120 RARMVLAI
-1128 IRKIPEH
+1128 IRNIPES

-1158 TSKQFYGIMAD
+1158 TSKQFYSVMAN
-1169 DMPKFAHY
+1169 DMPKFTYY
-1177 TFTRNYRQDDELASL
+1177 TFTRNYRQEDELAYL

-1202 GRIKECDSY
+1202 GRIKDCDSY
-1211 WHKEVEKQIPQFKE
+1211 WHNDVEKRIPQFKE
-1225 YDADKITQSS
+1225 YDADKITQNS
-1235 LRELLDGGTV
+1235 LRELLDAGTV

-1261 LREKGIDHVL
+1261 LKEKGINHVL

-1288 NDYELTSI
+1288 NDYELTSV
-1296 DEDDFTDLYNQ
+1296 DEDDFTTLYNQ

-1324 EAARTSSER
+1324 EAARVSSER

-1343 MTNSRSLALYSHER
+1343 MTNSRSMVLYSHER
-1357 LSDLTVTNIHRG
+1357 VSGLTVTNIHRG
-1369 KGREFDSVLVE
+1369 KGREFDAVLVE
-1380 DDIFTDEEKE
+1380 NDIFSEDEKE

-1404 KQEIFRINA
+1404 KREIYRINA

-1460 PNTQSYIRENY
+1460 SGAQLYIRENY
-1471 GDIVGRKVV
+1471 DDLVGKKIV
-1480 LLKDK
+1480 LIKDK

-1492 YKIMLEED
+1492 YKIVLVED
-1500 NLFMGYT
+1500 NYVLGYT

-1538 RFTDL
+1538 RFTDI

-1555 DGSEVD
+1555 DGSEIG

>member
-1 MGVVVLGTNSERDMK
+1 MGAFNEKDMQIREIK
-16 IAEVKDGYKYV
+16 EGYQFLD
-27 EKLYAL
+27 KLYAT
-33 YPILGNAIIKESTQ
+33 YPIIGNALIKESTQ
-47 EKINAQAKKALDQ
+47 EKINAQAKQALDK

-67 FASVPLNWHLFITL
+67 FSAVSIKWHMFITL
-81 ATINYAKKWNAYEEG
+81 ATINYAKKWNMYEEG

-116 GVISKSLE
+116 GIISRSLE
-124 KTFNSKNRF
+124 KTFNTKNRF
-133 FLKDKNGREFY
+133 FLKGKNGREFY

-189 ALNAKMNGNSSDD
+189 ALNAKMNGNLSDD
-202 EDLFISSKE
+202 ENLFISSKE

-233 EQIISRINDL
+233 EQIIARISNL
-243 VQNSAKE
+243 TQNSAKE
-250 PSTYVEQLVD
+250 PATYVEQLVD
-260 QWFTNRISRMLE
+260 QWFTNRISRKLE

-277 FTRKV
+277 FARKV
-282 SRSGDTA
+282 SHLGDTA
-289 LSYSRIRA
+289 LCYSRIRT
-297 SLMVDSSGV
+297 SLILDSSRI

-318 GHKYAEVKLYDEVR
+318 GHKYAEVKIYDETR
-332 LISKE
+332 FISKE
-337 TLEIYGNELGETV
+337 ILEIYGNELGETI
-350 SGCNIPITIS
+350 SGCKIS
-360 GLNTCNLKVE
+360 IAISALNSCNLKVE
-370 IVCDGDVIYDSGKSL
+370 IICDGDAIYDSGKRH

-390 IFKNSKE
+390 IFKNGKE
-397 TSISGLKPGRYE
+397 TSISGLKLGRYE
-409 IYAPS
+409 IYAPKAEM
-414 VDCISF
+414 ISF
-420 EEVDVYEKGN
+420 EKVDIFEKNN
-430 NYLDICLND
+430 NYLDIRLKE
-439 DYAIYYNDRLVAMD
+439 DYAIYYNNRLVAMD
-453 TSNIREVTI
+453 TSNISEVTI
-462 SEPEYVEGCH
+462 SEPDFVEGCH
-472 YVTEEDECK
+472 YVTESRECK
-481 IALIQDGFSLYLDK
+481 IALIQDNFSLYLDK
-495 DRQGNSV
+495 ERQGNSIRV
-502 RMYCGGEEIELTDY
+502 YCGREEVDLTAY
-516 WKDGDVCEIPLSSLS
+516 WKEGDVCEIPLNGLS
-531 SVDDVLS
+531 MANDVLS
-538 VSIVSLEKNA
+538 ISIVSLEKDI
-548 VIYEKHFLV
+548 VIYEKQFLV
-557 LRDLNVSFNKDCYV
+557 LKDFNVYFNKDCYV

-578 AFADIRINEEM
+578 AVAELRINGEI
-589 QKHSI
+589 QKYNI
-594 QMGENVISIEYGAGN
+594 QIGENVISIDYGDGN
-609 INIDI
+609 IKVDI
-614 PAMTYHWNNIE
+614 PAMSYHWNGIN

-634 IDDIKQGA
+634 VDDIKQGA

-647 CSSELDF
+647 CSCDMDF
-654 EVEIGDERFSDSKI
+654 EIEIGDEKIADAKI

-676 ERSKASYNYP
+676 ERNKAFYNYP
-686 VTVSVQNH
+686 VVVSVQNH

-716 EQFIYWDGGISFIGN
+716 EQFIYWDGGISFIGD
-731 RNKRIRLDLYNEE
+731 RNKRIRLDLYNKE
-744 NQAYSLE
+744 NQAYSLD

-772 SIVLESG
+772 SIVLESEK
-779 DEELILAQET
+779 EELILAQET

-820 QEIKPV
+820 QKIKPV

-863 YYSRKYYTN
+863 YYSRKYYTS
-872 KQTNFSFYKINPVKV
+872 KQTSFSFYKINPVKI

-943 KRLRAQVNTPVVST
+943 KRLRAQVTAPVIST

-965 EKYVEIDQH
+965 EKYVEIDQR
-974 EVIEADV
+974 EVIEAEV
-981 SKRMIINAGPGT
+981 SRRMIINAGPGT

-1089 NLFTNT
+1089 NLFTST
-1095 ITELPELLEQCSH
+1095 ITALPELMEQCSH

-1128 IRKIPEH
+1128 IRNIPEP

-1151 QAGNDRM
+1151 QAENDRM
-1158 TSKQFYGIMAD
+1158 TSKQFYGVMAN
-1169 DMPKFAHY
+1169 DMPKFAYY
-1177 TFTRNYRQDDELASL
+1177 TFTRNYRQDNELAYL

-1202 GRIKECDSY
+1202 GRIKDCDSY
-1211 WHKEVEKQIPQFKE
+1211 WHNDVEKRIPQFKE

-1235 LRELLDGGTV
+1235 LRELLNAGTV

-1288 NDYELTSI
+1288 NDYELTSV
-1296 DEDDFTDLYNQ
+1296 DEEDFTNLYNQ
-1307 IADPEDAESYEV
+1307 IADPEDVESYEV

-1324 EAARTSSER
+1324 EAARVSSER

-1343 MTNSRSLALYSHER
+1343 MTNSRSMVLYSHER
-1357 LSDLTVTNIHRG
+1357 VSDLTVTNIHRG
-1369 KGREFDSVLVE
+1369 KGREFDAVLVE
-1380 DDIFTDEEKE
+1380 NDIFSEDEKE

-1404 KQEIFRINA
+1404 KREIYRINA

-1426 RCFKSDYVGYNKQR
+1426 RCFKSDYVGFNKQR

-1460 PNTQSYIRENY
+1460 NGAQLYIRENY
-1471 GDIVGRKVV
+1471 DDLVGKKIV
-1480 LLKDK
+1480 LIKDK

-1492 YKIMLEED
+1492 YKIVLGED
-1500 NLFMGYT
+1500 NYVLGYT

-1513 SLSRALHIVYKLP
+1513 SLRRALHTVYKLP

-1538 RFTDL
+1538 RFTDI

-1555 DGSEVD
+1555 DGSEMG

-1567 MVTWNAVTIVGY
+1567 MVTWNAVTVVGY

>member
-1 MGVVVLGTNSERDMK
+1 MGTTSEKDMQVREIK
-16 IAEVKDGYKYV
+16 EGYKFAD
-27 EKLYAL
+27 KLFAK
-33 YPILGNAIIKESTQ
+33 YPLLGNAILKESTQ
-47 EKINAQAKKALDQ
+47 DKINEQAKKALDI

-67 FASVPLNWHLFITL
+67 VSSMPINWYLFITL
-81 ATINYAKKWNAYEEG
+81 ATINYAKKWDSSEES

-116 GVISKSLE
+116 GIISCCLE
-124 KTFNSKNRF
+124 KALKSKNRF
-133 FLKDKNGREFY
+133 FLKDENGREFF

-155 NAWDSVFDLLYD
+155 NAWDSVFELLYD
-167 FLKYNLR
+167 FLRNNLR
-174 WNYIKDDPIINKMIY
+174 WNYIKEDPIIEKMIV

-227 YSTVLF
+227 YTVILF
-233 EQIISRINDL
+233 DSIISRINDL
-243 VQNSAKE
+243 IQNAAKE
-250 PSTYVEQLVD
+250 PRSYLDKLVD
-260 QWFTNRISRMLE
+260 VWFANKISRLLD
-272 GEKEQ
+272 GEKTQ
-277 FTRKV
+277 ITKRV
-282 SRSGDTA
+282 SRTGDTA
-289 LSYSRIRA
+289 LSYSKIRTTVVL
-297 SLMVDSSGV
+297 SSSGISIAV
-306 VVNIPTIRLENT
+306 PTIRLENT
-318 GHKYAEVKLYDEVR
+318 GHKYAEIKLYEEGR

-337 TLEIYGNELGETV
+337 ILEIYGNELGETV
-350 SGCNIPITIS
+350 SGCSIPITIS
-360 GLNTCNLKVE
+360 GLNSCNLKVE
-370 IVCDGDVIYDSGKSL
+370 IICDGDVIYDSGKSL
-385 YKRFW
+385 HKRFW
-390 IFKNSKE
+390 IFKNGKE
-397 TSISGLKPGRYE
+397 ASISGLKPGRYE
-409 IYAPS
+409 IYAPY
-414 VDCISF
+414 VDSISF
-420 EEVDVYEKGN
+420 EEVDVFEKGN

-462 SEPEYVEGCH
+462 SEPEFVEGCH

-481 IALIQDGFSLYLDK
+481 IALVQDSFSIYLDRE
-495 DRQGNSV
+495 RQGNSI
-502 RMYCGGEEIELTDY
+502 RIYCGSEEIELTDY

-531 SVDDVLS
+531 SVNNVLS
-538 VSIVSLEKNA
+538 ISIVSLEKNA

-557 LRDLNVSFNKDCYV
+557 LSNLSISFNKDCYV

-589 QKHSI
+589 QRHNI
-594 QMGENVISIEYGAGN
+594 QIGEKVIVIEYEDGS
-609 INIDI
+609 IKVDV
-614 PAMTYHWNNIE
+614 PAMTYHWNNID
-625 NIYPGENIW
+625 NIYPGENVW

-731 RNKRIRLDLYNEE
+731 RNKRIRLDLYDEE
-744 NQAYSLE
+744 NQAYSLN

-772 SIVLESG
+772 SIVLESE

-826 YIENIKFIERNFV
+826 YIENIKFIERNFL

-872 KQTNFSFYKINPVKV
+872 KQTGFSFYKINPVKI

-943 KRLRAQVNTPVVST
+943 KRLRAQVTTPVIST

-965 EKYVEIDQH
+965 EKYVEIDQR

-981 SKRMIINAGPGT
+981 SRRMIINAGPGT

-1034 KKAADEERVSE
+1034 KKADEERVSE

-1075 QYYDIGKLNYDERI
+1075 QYYDIGKLSYDERI
-1089 NLFTNT
+1089 NLFTST
-1095 ITELPELLEQCSH
+1095 ITDLPELMEQCCH

-1120 RARMVLAM
+1120 RARMVLAI
-1128 IRKIPEH
+1128 IRNIPES

-1158 TSKQFYGIMAD
+1158 TSKQFYSVMAN
-1169 DMPKFAHY
+1169 DMPKFAYY
-1177 TFTRNYRQDDELASL
+1177 TFTRNYRQEDELAYL

-1202 GRIKECDSY
+1202 GRIKDCDSY
-1211 WHKEVEKQIPQFKE
+1211 WHNDVEKRIHQFKE
-1225 YDADKITQSS
+1225 YDADKITQNS
-1235 LRELLDGGTV
+1235 LRELLDSGTV

-1261 LREKGIDHVL
+1261 LKEKGINHVL

-1288 NDYELTSI
+1288 NDYELTSV
-1296 DEDDFTDLYNQ
+1296 DEDDFTTLYNQ

-1324 EAARTSSER
+1324 EAARVSSER

-1343 MTNSRSLALYSHER
+1343 MTNSRSMVLYSHER
-1357 LSDLTVTNIHRG
+1357 VSGLTVTNIHRG
-1369 KGREFDSVLVE
+1369 KGREFDAVLVE
-1380 DDIFTDEEKE
+1380 NDIFSEDEKE

-1404 KQEIFRINA
+1404 KREIYRINA

-1460 PNTQSYIRENY
+1460 SGAQLYIRENY
-1471 GDIVGRKVV
+1471 DDLVGKKIV
-1480 LLKDK
+1480 LIKDK

-1492 YKIMLEED
+1492 YKIVLVED
-1500 NLFMGYT
+1500 NYVLGYT

-1538 RFTDL
+1538 RFTDI

-1555 DGSEVD
+1555 DGSEMG

>member
-1 MGVVVLGTNSERDMK
+1 M
-16 IAEVKDGYKYV
+16 
-27 EKLYAL
+27 
-33 YPILGNAIIKESTQ
+33 
-47 EKINAQAKKALDQ
+47 
-60 LVENPSY
+60 
-67 FASVPLNWHLFITL
+67 
-81 ATINYAKKWNAYEEG
+81 
-96 RFTKYITL
+96 
-104 QFGYRDDSGKIW
+104 
-116 GVISKSLE
+116 
-124 KTFNSKNRF
+124 
-133 FLKDKNGREFY
+133 
-144 ETVLVHSFAPL
+144 
-155 NAWDSVFDLLYD
+155 
-167 FLKYNLR
+167 
-174 WNYIKDDPIINKMIY
+174 
-189 ALNAKMNGNSSDD
+189 
-202 EDLFISSKE
+202 
-211 YHIRLGAK
+211 
-219 RLLQNRPE
+219 
-227 YSTVLF
+227 
-233 EQIISRINDL
+233 
-243 VQNSAKE
+243 
-250 PSTYVEQLVD
+250 
-260 QWFTNRISRMLE
+260 
-272 GEKEQ
+272 
-277 FTRKV
+277 
-282 SRSGDTA
+282 
-289 LSYSRIRA
+289 
-297 SLMVDSSGV
+297 
-306 VVNIPTIRLENT
+306 PTIRLENT
-318 GHKYAEVKLYDEVR
+318 GHKYAEIKLYEEGR

-337 TLEIYGNELGETV
+337 ILEIYGNELGETV
-350 SGCNIPITIS
+350 SGCSIPITIS
-360 GLNTCNLKVE
+360 GLNSCNLKVE
-370 IVCDGDVIYDSGKSL
+370 IICDGDVIYDSGKSL
-385 YKRFW
+385 HKRFW
-390 IFKNSKE
+390 ILKNGKE
-397 TSISGLKPGRYE
+397 ASISGLKPGRYE
-409 IYAPS
+409 IYAPY
-414 VDCISF
+414 VDSISF
-420 EEVDVYEKGN
+420 EEVDVFEKGN

-462 SEPEYVEGCH
+462 SEPEFVEGCH

-481 IALIQDGFSLYLDK
+481 IALVQDSFSIYLDRE
-495 DRQGNSV
+495 RQGNSI
-502 RMYCGGEEIELTDY
+502 RIYCGSEEIELTDY

-531 SVDDVLS
+531 SVNNVLS
-538 VSIVSLEKNA
+538 ISIVSLEKNA

-557 LRDLNVSFNKDCYV
+557 LSNLSISFNKDCYV

-589 QKHSI
+589 QRHNI
-594 QMGENVISIEYGAGN
+594 QIGEKVIVIEYEDGS
-609 INIDI
+609 IKVDV
-614 PAMTYHWNNIE
+614 PAMTYHWNNID
-625 NIYPGENIW
+625 NIYPGENVW

-704 EMFIRMPVFTSD
+704 EMFIRMPVFTFD

-731 RNKRIRLDLYNEE
+731 RNKRIRLDLYDEE
-744 NQAYSLE
+744 NQAYSLN

-772 SIVLESG
+772 SIVLESE

-826 YIENIKFIERNFV
+826 YIENIKFIERNFL

-872 KQTNFSFYKINPVKV
+872 KQTGFSFYKINPVKI

-943 KRLRAQVNTPVVST
+943 KRLRAQVTTPVIST
-957 YSNVRNDF
+957 SSNVRNDF
-965 EKYVEIDQH
+965 EKYVEIDQR

-981 SKRMIINAGPGT
+981 SRRMIINAGPGT

-1045 VINLVDVRTFDSFA
+1045 VINLVDIRTFDSFA

-1089 NLFTNT
+1089 NLFTST
-1095 ITELPELLEQCSH
+1095 ITDLPELMEQCCH

-1120 RARMVLAM
+1120 RARMVLAI
-1128 IRKIPEH
+1128 IRNIPEP

-1151 QAGNDRM
+1151 QARNDRM
-1158 TSKQFYGIMAD
+1158 TSKQFYSVMAN
-1169 DMPKFAHY
+1169 DMPKFAYY
-1177 TFTRNYRQDDELASL
+1177 TFTRNYRQEDELAYL

-1202 GRIKECDSY
+1202 GRIKDCDSY
-1211 WHKEVEKQIPQFKE
+1211 WHNDVEKRIHQFKE
-1225 YDADKITQSS
+1225 YDADKITQNS
-1235 LRELLDGGTV
+1235 LRELLDSGTV

-1261 LREKGIDHVL
+1261 LKEKGINHVL

-1288 NDYELTSI
+1288 NDYELTSV
-1296 DEDDFTDLYNQ
+1296 DEDDFTTLYNQ

-1324 EAARTSSER
+1324 EAARVSSER

-1343 MTNSRSLALYSHER
+1343 MTNSRSMVLYSHER
-1357 LSDLTVTNIHRG
+1357 VSGLTVTNIHRG
-1369 KGREFDSVLVE
+1369 KGREFDAVLVE
-1380 DDIFTDEEKE
+1380 NDIFSEDEKE

-1404 KQEIFRINA
+1404 KREIYRINA

-1460 PNTQSYIRENY
+1460 SGAQLYIRENY
-1471 GDIVGRKVV
+1471 DDLVGKKIV
-1480 LLKDK
+1480 LIKDK

-1492 YKIMLEED
+1492 YKIVLVED
-1500 NLFMGYT
+1500 NYVLGYT

-1538 RFTDL
+1538 RFTDI

-1555 DGSEVD
+1555 DGSEMG

>member
-1 MGVVVLGTNSERDMK
+1 
-16 IAEVKDGYKYV
+16 
-27 EKLYAL
+27 
-33 YPILGNAIIKESTQ
+33 
-47 EKINAQAKKALDQ
+47 
-60 LVENPSY
+60 
-67 FASVPLNWHLFITL
+67 
-81 ATINYAKKWNAYEEG
+81 
-96 RFTKYITL
+96 
-104 QFGYRDDSGKIW
+104 
-116 GVISKSLE
+116 
-124 KTFNSKNRF
+124 
-133 FLKDKNGREFY
+133 
-144 ETVLVHSFAPL
+144 
-155 NAWDSVFDLLYD
+155 
-167 FLKYNLR
+167 
-174 WNYIKDDPIINKMIY
+174 
-189 ALNAKMNGNSSDD
+189 MNGNSSDD

-227 YSTVLF
+227 YTVILF
-233 EQIISRINDL
+233 DSIISRINDL
-243 VQNSAKE
+243 IQNAAKE
-250 PSTYVEQLVD
+250 PRSYLDKLVD
-260 QWFTNRISRMLE
+260 VWFANKISRLLD
-272 GEKEQ
+272 GEKAQ
-277 FTRKV
+277 ITKRV
-282 SRSGDTA
+282 SRTGDTA
-289 LSYSRIRA
+289 LSYSKIRTTVV
-297 SLMVDSSGV
+297 LPSSGISIAV
-306 VVNIPTIRLENT
+306 PTIRLENT
-318 GHKYAEVKLYDEVR
+318 GHKYAEIKLYEEGR

-337 TLEIYGNELGETV
+337 ILEIYGNELGETV
-350 SGCNIPITIS
+350 SGCSIPITIS
-360 GLNTCNLKVE
+360 GLNSCNLKVE
-370 IVCDGDVIYDSGKSL
+370 IICDGDVIYDSGKSL
-385 YKRFW
+385 HKRFW
-390 IFKNSKE
+390 IFKNGKE
-397 TSISGLKPGRYE
+397 ASISGLKPGRYE
-409 IYAPS
+409 IYAPY
-414 VDCISF
+414 VDSISF
-420 EEVDVYEKGN
+420 EEVDVFEKGN

-462 SEPEYVEGCH
+462 SEPEFVEGCH

-481 IALIQDGFSLYLDK
+481 IALVQDSFSIYLDRE
-495 DRQGNSV
+495 RQGNSI
-502 RMYCGGEEIELTDY
+502 RIYCGSEEIELTDY

-531 SVDDVLS
+531 SVNNVLS
-538 VSIVSLEKNA
+538 ISIVSLEKNA

-557 LRDLNVSFNKDCYV
+557 LSNLSISFNKDCYV

-589 QKHSI
+589 QRHNI
-594 QMGENVISIEYGAGN
+594 QIGEKVIVIEYEDGS
-609 INIDI
+609 IKVDV
-614 PAMTYHWNNIE
+614 PAMTYHWNNID
-625 NIYPGENIW
+625 NIYPGENVW

-716 EQFIYWDGGISFIGN
+716 EQFIYWDGGISYIGN
-731 RNKRIRLDLYNEE
+731 RNKRIRLDLYDEE
-744 NQAYSLE
+744 NQAYSLN

-772 SIVLESG
+772 SIVLESE

-826 YIENIKFIERNFV
+826 YIENIKFIERNFL

-872 KQTNFSFYKINPVKV
+872 KQTGFSFYKINPVKI

-943 KRLRAQVNTPVVST
+943 KRLRAQVTTPVIST

-965 EKYVEIDQH
+965 EKYVEIDQR

-981 SKRMIINAGPGT
+981 SRRMIINAGPGT

-1089 NLFTNT
+1089 NLFTST
-1095 ITELPELLEQCSH
+1095 ITDLPELMEQCCH

-1120 RARMVLAM
+1120 RARMVLAI
-1128 IRKIPEH
+1128 IRNIPES

-1151 QAGNDRM
+1151 QARNDRM
-1158 TSKQFYGIMAD
+1158 TSKQFYSVMAN
-1169 DMPKFAHY
+1169 DMPKFAYY
-1177 TFTRNYRQDDELASL
+1177 TFTRNYRQEDELAYL

-1202 GRIKECDSY
+1202 GRIKDCDSY
-1211 WHKEVEKQIPQFKE
+1211 WHNDVEKRIPQFKE
-1225 YDADKITQSS
+1225 YDADKITQNS
-1235 LRELLDGGTV
+1235 LRELLDSGTV

-1261 LREKGIDHVL
+1261 LKEKGINHVL

-1288 NDYELTSI
+1288 NDYELTSV
-1296 DEDDFTDLYNQ
+1296 DEDDFTTLYNQ

-1324 EAARTSSER
+1324 EAARVSSER

-1343 MTNSRSLALYSHER
+1343 MTNSRSMVLYSHER
-1357 LSDLTVTNIHRG
+1357 VSGLTVTNIHRG
-1369 KGREFDSVLVE
+1369 KGREFDAVLVE
-1380 DDIFTDEEKE
+1380 NDIFSEDEKE

-1404 KQEIFRINA
+1404 KREIYRINA

-1460 PNTQSYIRENY
+1460 SGAQLYIRENY
-1471 GDIVGRKVV
+1471 DDLVGKKIV
-1480 LLKDK
+1480 LIKDK

-1492 YKIMLEED
+1492 YKIVLVED
-1500 NLFMGYT
+1500 NYVLGYT

-1538 RFTDL
+1538 RFTDI

-1555 DGSEVD
+1555 DGSEMG